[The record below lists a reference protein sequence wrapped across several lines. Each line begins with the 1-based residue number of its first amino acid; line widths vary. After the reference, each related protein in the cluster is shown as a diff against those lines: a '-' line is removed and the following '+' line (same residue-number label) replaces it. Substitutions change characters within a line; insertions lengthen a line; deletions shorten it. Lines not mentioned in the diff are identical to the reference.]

1 MKCRA
6 GNSLPEELAM
16 KKLRFGAVL
25 LLLCGMSLAS
35 TASFTQPRVAIFL
48 SKTSYHHAWETSQLA
63 GHGWVGIATLAGIP
77 YDTLFVEEMPGDEE
91 LSKYSTLVFAQ
102 ATLVDDAAYSPMVLR
117 LRVYLAGNHSVI
129 LDGPLATKDESEKE
143 RDHRAL
149 DDLLGLEYKGLLG
162 GAEYRIRVTSND
174 HYVTRGFEVS
184 QFLTPVLASA
194 TNVLQPRSGGAVLL
208 VSTDGQ
214 HSFPYLSCAI
224 RGSSRLVLVSDF
236 GTSAGAGT
244 FFRNDPPQVSY
255 ANELWNA
262 MIRAVQWATY
272 GDADVPFPAPQVSNA
287 NLTAVVRFDGDN
299 SGDLNYQ
306 LKTLKFLTGVAED
319 TGVVPLYTWVS
330 SFVKKAGWDNLAP
343 LGKHLEDLGGEI
355 GTHSKFH
362 EIDRKM
368 TPDRWREELDG
379 SVEEIEQNMRAQGY
393 AIRKIQS
400 MINPGDTIP
409 MEDYGEVAGRF
420 SFYMTHG
427 LEQSVPLGFG
437 NMTWFTG
444 ANKDFVLLEN
454 SPHPDYQWFY
464 DPTWSYTT
472 AQITAN
478 EEAIFDHMFHNVGRG
493 VIFNEMWHDYSIS
506 SAPVNEGKDKRITNE
521 NNFPFYEAMKTKFA
535 TLPIY
540 CPEPQELA
548 QKLRAMAQWNYSW
561 KASDD
566 TIEMTLDL
574 SSLRRNDTAESL
586 GGMGI
591 HVENTRKFIQS
602 VQIDGRVHPAFDDR
616 LLILPNLSPGR
627 KHSITIK
634 LGAQPT
640 TAPHLTY
647 VSKRM
652 TEAARTPAG
661 LLFNVKAKSK
671 ARFAVAV
678 AEPAVVLNAD
688 WQEWDDNN
696 GHIKGFVRSDRRI
709 ELVKVST
716 SGFHLTRVNLPI
728 LAVKEDSGTLA
739 LRLAA
744 PGPEPPQVSLRSGQ
758 RLRRATLGGRDL
770 KIRNIDRTYELEFPP
785 FTKESELILYFR
797 ETNR

>member
-1 MKCRA
+1 MT
-6 GNSLPEELAM
+6 
-16 KKLRFGAVL
+16 F
-25 LLLCGMSLAS
+25 AS
-35 TASFTQPRVAIFL
+35 TASFTQPRLAIFL

-77 YDTLFVEEMPGDEE
+77 YDTLFVEEMPGDQE

-102 ATLVDDAAYSPMVLR
+102 TTLVDDATYSQIVLR
-117 LRVYLAGNHSVI
+117 LRAYLARNHSVM
-129 LDGPLATKDESEKE
+129 LDGPLATKDENEKE
-143 RDHRAL
+143 RDHHAL

-162 GAEYRIRVTSND
+162 GTEYRIRVTSND
-174 HYVTRGFEVS
+174 HYVTRELEVS
-184 QFLTPVLASA
+184 QFVTPVLASA
-194 TNVLQPRSGGAVLL
+194 TNVLQPRSGGSVLL
-208 VSTDGQ
+208 VSTDGE
-214 HSFPYLSCAI
+214 HSFPYLSCATL
-224 RGSSRLVLVSDF
+224 GSSRVVLVSDF

-244 FFRNDPPQVSY
+244 FFRNDPPQVAY

-262 MIRAVQWATY
+262 LIRAVQWATY
-272 GDADVPFPAPQVSNA
+272 GDVDVPFPAPQLSNA

-306 LKTLKFLTGVAED
+306 LKTLNFLTGVAQD

-330 SFVKKAGWDNLAP
+330 SFVKKAGWDKLAP
-343 LGKHLEDLGGEI
+343 LGKGLENLGGEI

-379 SVEEIEQNMRAQGY
+379 SIAEIEENMRAQGVP
-393 AIRKIQS
+393 IRKIQS

-409 MEDYGEVAGRF
+409 MEDYREVAARF

-427 LEQSVPLGFG
+427 LEQSVPLAFG

-444 ANKDFVLLEN
+444 ANKDFVVLEN

-506 SAPVNEGKDKRITNE
+506 SAPVHEGKDKRITNQ
-521 NNFPFYEAMKTKFA
+521 NNFPFYEAMKTKFG

-561 KASDD
+561 KASDNS
-566 TIEMTLDL
+566 IEMTLDL
-574 SSLRRNDTAESL
+574 SSLRLNDTAESL

-591 HVENTRKFIQS
+591 RVENTRQFIHS
-602 VQIDGRVHPAFDDR
+602 VLIDGRVHPAFDDH
-616 LLILPNLSPGR
+616 LLILPNLTPGK

-647 VSKRM
+647 LSKQM
-652 TEAARTPAG
+652 TEAAPTPTG
-661 LLFNVKAKSK
+661 LAFYVKAKSK
-671 ARFAVAV
+671 ARFSIAVAQ
-678 AEPAVVLNAD
+678 PAIVLNAD
-688 WQEWDDNN
+688 WQEWDDSN

-709 ELVKVST
+709 ELVQVQT
-716 SGFHLTRVNLPI
+716 SGFHLTRASAPI
-728 LAVKEDSGTLA
+728 LAVKENPETTA

-744 PGPEPPQVSLRSGQ
+744 PSPEPALIGLRSDQ
-758 RLRRATLGGRDL
+758 QLRRATLAGQDL
-770 KIRNIDRTYELEFPP
+770 KITNIGRTYEVELPP
-785 FTKESELILYFR
+785 YTKESDLILYFLA
-797 ETNR
+797 TNH

>member
-1 MKCRA
+1 MKI
-6 GNSLPEELAM
+6 
-16 KKLRFGAVL
+16 LRFVAVL
-25 LLLCGMSLAS
+25 LFLCGMTFAS
-35 TASFTQPRVAIFL
+35 TASFTQPRLAIFL

-77 YDTLFVEEMPGDEE
+77 YDTLFVEEMPGDQE

-102 ATLVDDAAYSPMVLR
+102 TTLVDDATYSQIVLR
-117 LRVYLAGNHSVI
+117 LRAYLARNHSVM
-129 LDGPLATKDESEKE
+129 LDGPLATKDENEKE
-143 RDHRAL
+143 RDHHAL

-162 GAEYRIRVTSND
+162 GTEYRIRVTSND
-174 HYVTRGFEVS
+174 HYVTRELEVS
-184 QFLTPVLASA
+184 QFVTPVLASA
-194 TNVLQPRSGGAVLL
+194 TNVLQPRSGGSVLL
-208 VSTDGQ
+208 VSTDGE
-214 HSFPYLSCAI
+214 HSFPYLSCATLE
-224 RGSSRLVLVSDF
+224 SSRVVLVSDF

-244 FFRNDPPQVSY
+244 FFRNDPPQVAY

-262 MIRAVQWATY
+262 LIRAVQWATY
-272 GDADVPFPAPQVSNA
+272 GDVDVPFPAPQLSNA

-306 LKTLKFLTGVAED
+306 LKTLNFLTGVAQD

-330 SFVKKAGWDNLAP
+330 SFVKKAGWDKLAP
-343 LGKHLEDLGGEI
+343 LGKGLENLGGEI

-379 SVEEIEQNMRAQGY
+379 SIAEIEENMRAQGVP
-393 AIRKIQS
+393 IRKIQS

-409 MEDYGEVAGRF
+409 MEDYGEVAARF

-427 LEQSVPLGFG
+427 LEQSVPLAFG

-444 ANKDFVLLEN
+444 ANKDFVVLEN

-506 SAPVNEGKDKRITNE
+506 SAPVHEGKDKRITNQ
-521 NNFPFYEAMKTKFA
+521 NNFPFYEAMKTKFG

-561 KASDD
+561 KASDNS
-566 TIEMTLDL
+566 IEMTLDL
-574 SSLRRNDTAESL
+574 SSLRLNDTAESL

-591 HVENTRKFIQS
+591 RVENTRQFIHS
-602 VQIDGRVHPAFDDR
+602 VLIDGRVHPAFDDH
-616 LLILPNLSPGR
+616 LLILPNLTPGK

-647 VSKRM
+647 LSKQM
-652 TEAARTPAG
+652 TEAAPTPTG
-661 LLFNVKAKSK
+661 LAFNVKAKSK
-671 ARFAVAV
+671 ARFSIAVAQ
-678 AEPAVVLNAD
+678 PAIVLNAD
-688 WQEWDDNN
+688 WQEWDDSN

-709 ELVKVST
+709 ELVQVQT
-716 SGFHLTRVNLPI
+716 SGFHLTRASAPI
-728 LAVKEDSGTLA
+728 LAVKENPGTTA

-744 PGPEPPQVSLRSGQ
+744 PSPEPALIGLRSDQ
-758 RLRRATLGGRDL
+758 QLRRATLAGQDL
-770 KIRNIDRTYELEFPP
+770 KITNIGRTYEVELPP
-785 FTKESELILYFR
+785 YTKESDLILYFPA
-797 ETNR
+797 TNH

>member
-1 MKCRA
+1 MKI
-6 GNSLPEELAM
+6 
-16 KKLRFGAVL
+16 LRFVAVL
-25 LLLCGMSLAS
+25 LFLCGMTFAS
-35 TASFTQPRVAIFL
+35 TASFTQPRLAIFL

-77 YDTLFVEEMPGDEE
+77 YDTLFVEEMPGDQE

-102 ATLVDDAAYSPMVLR
+102 TTLVDDATYSQIVLR
-117 LRVYLAGNHSVI
+117 LRAYLARNHSVM
-129 LDGPLATKDESEKE
+129 LDGPLATKDENEKE
-143 RDHRAL
+143 RDHHAL

-162 GAEYRIRVTSND
+162 GTEYRIRVTSND
-174 HYVTRGFEVS
+174 HYVTRELEVS
-184 QFLTPVLASA
+184 QFVTPVLASA
-194 TNVLQPRSGGAVLL
+194 TNVLQPRSGGSVLL
-208 VSTDGQ
+208 VSTDGE
-214 HSFPYLSCAI
+214 HSFPYLSCATL
-224 RGSSRLVLVSDF
+224 GSSRVVLVSDF

-244 FFRNDPPQVSY
+244 FFRNDPPQVAY

-262 MIRAVQWATY
+262 LIRAVQWATY
-272 GDADVPFPAPQVSNA
+272 GDVDVPFPAPQLSNA

-306 LKTLKFLTGVAED
+306 LKTLNFLTGVAQD

-330 SFVKKAGWDNLAP
+330 SFVKKAGWDKLAP
-343 LGKHLEDLGGEI
+343 LGKGLENLGGEI

-379 SVEEIEQNMRAQGY
+379 SIAEIEENMRAQGVP
-393 AIRKIQS
+393 IRKIQS

-409 MEDYGEVAGRF
+409 MEDYGEVAARF

-427 LEQSVPLGFG
+427 LEQSVPLAFG

-444 ANKDFVLLEN
+444 ANQDFVVLEN

-493 VIFNEMWHDYSIS
+493 VIFNEMWHDYSIA
-506 SAPVNEGKDKRITNE
+506 SAPVHEGKDKRITNQ
-521 NNFPFYEAMKTKFA
+521 NNFPFYEAMKTKFG

-561 KASDD
+561 KASDNS
-566 TIEMTLDL
+566 IEMTLDL
-574 SSLRRNDTAESL
+574 SSLRLNDTAESL

-591 HVENTRKFIQS
+591 RVENTRQFIHS
-602 VQIDGRVHPAFDDR
+602 VLIDGRVHPAFDDH
-616 LLILPNLSPGR
+616 LLILPNLTPGK

-647 VSKRM
+647 LSKQM
-652 TEAARTPAG
+652 TEAAPTPTG
-661 LLFNVKAKSK
+661 LAFNVKAKSK
-671 ARFAVAV
+671 ARFSIAVAQ
-678 AEPAVVLNAD
+678 PAIVLNAD
-688 WQEWDDNN
+688 WQEWDDSN

-709 ELVKVST
+709 ELVQVQT
-716 SGFHLTRVNLPI
+716 SGFHLTRASAPI
-728 LAVKEDSGTLA
+728 LAVKENPGTTA

-744 PGPEPPQVSLRSGQ
+744 PSPEPALIGLRSDQ
-758 RLRRATLGGRDL
+758 QLRRATLAGQDL
-770 KIRNIDRTYELEFPP
+770 KITNIGRTYEVELPP
-785 FTKESELILYFR
+785 YTKESDLILYFPA
-797 ETNR
+797 TNH

>member
-1 MKCRA
+1 MKI
-6 GNSLPEELAM
+6 
-16 KKLRFGAVL
+16 LRFVAVL
-25 LLLCGMSLAS
+25 LFLCGMTFAS
-35 TASFTQPRVAIFL
+35 TASFTQPRLAIFL

-77 YDTLFVEEMPGDEE
+77 YDTLFVEEMPGDQE

-102 ATLVDDAAYSPMVLR
+102 TTLVDDATYSQIVLR
-117 LRVYLAGNHSVI
+117 LRAYLARNHSVM
-129 LDGPLATKDESEKE
+129 LDGPLATKDENEKE
-143 RDHRAL
+143 RDHHAL

-162 GAEYRIRVTSND
+162 GTEYRIRVTSND
-174 HYVTRGFEVS
+174 HYVTRELEVS
-184 QFLTPVLASA
+184 QFVTPVLASA
-194 TNVLQPRSGGAVLL
+194 TNVLQPRSGGSVLL
-208 VSTDGQ
+208 VSTDGE
-214 HSFPYLSCAI
+214 HSFPYLSCATLE
-224 RGSSRLVLVSDF
+224 SSRVVLVSDF

-244 FFRNDPPQVSY
+244 FFRNDPPQVAY

-262 MIRAVQWATY
+262 LIRAVQWATY
-272 GDADVPFPAPQVSNA
+272 GDVDVPFPAPQLSNA

-306 LKTLKFLTGVAED
+306 LKTLNFLTGVAQD

-330 SFVKKAGWDNLAP
+330 SFVKKAGWDKLAP
-343 LGKHLEDLGGEI
+343 LGKGLENLGGEI

-379 SVEEIEQNMRAQGY
+379 SIAEIEENMRAQGVP
-393 AIRKIQS
+393 IRKIQS

-409 MEDYGEVAGRF
+409 MEDYGEVAARF

-427 LEQSVPLGFG
+427 LEQSVPLAFG

-444 ANKDFVLLEN
+444 ANKDFVVLEN

-493 VIFNEMWHDYSIS
+493 VIFNEMWHDYSIA
-506 SAPVNEGKDKRITNE
+506 SAPVHEGKDKRITNQ
-521 NNFPFYEAMKTKFA
+521 NNFPFYEAMKTKFG

-561 KASDD
+561 KASDNS
-566 TIEMTLDL
+566 IEMTLDL
-574 SSLRRNDTAESL
+574 SSLRLNDTAESL

-591 HVENTRKFIQS
+591 RVENTRQFIHS
-602 VQIDGRVHPAFDDR
+602 VLIDGRVHPAFDDH
-616 LLILPNLSPGR
+616 LLILPNLTPGK

-647 VSKRM
+647 LSKQM
-652 TEAARTPAG
+652 TEAAPTPTG
-661 LLFNVKAKSK
+661 LAFNVKAKSK
-671 ARFAVAV
+671 ARFSIAVAQ
-678 AEPAVVLNAD
+678 PAIVLNAD
-688 WQEWDDNN
+688 WQEWDDSN

-709 ELVKVST
+709 ELVQVQT
-716 SGFHLTRVNLPI
+716 SGFHLTRASAPI
-728 LAVKEDSGTLA
+728 LAVKENPGTTA

-744 PGPEPPQVSLRSGQ
+744 PSPEPALIGLRSDQ
-758 RLRRATLGGRDL
+758 QLRRATLAGQDL
-770 KIRNIDRTYELEFPP
+770 KITNIGRTYEVELPP
-785 FTKESELILYFR
+785 YTKESDLILYFLA
-797 ETNR
+797 TNH

>member
-1 MKCRA
+1 MKI
-6 GNSLPEELAM
+6 
-16 KKLRFGAVL
+16 LRFVAVL
-25 LLLCGMSLAS
+25 LFLCGMTFAS
-35 TASFTQPRVAIFL
+35 TASFTQPRLAIFL

-77 YDTLFVEEMPGDEE
+77 YDTLFVEEMPGDQE

-102 ATLVDDAAYSPMVLR
+102 TTLVDDATYSQIVLR
-117 LRVYLAGNHSVI
+117 LRAYLARNQSVM
-129 LDGPLATKDESEKE
+129 LDGPLATKDENEKE
-143 RDHRAL
+143 RDHHAL

-162 GAEYRIRVTSND
+162 GTEYRIRVTSND
-174 HYVTRGFEVS
+174 HYVTRELEVS
-184 QFLTPVLASA
+184 QFVTPVLASA
-194 TNVLQPRSGGAVLL
+194 TNVLQPRSRGTVLL
-208 VSTDGQ
+208 VSTDGE
-214 HSFPYLSCAI
+214 HSFPYLSCATL
-224 RGSSRLVLVSDF
+224 GSSRVVLVSDF

-244 FFRNDPPQVSY
+244 LFRNDPPQVAY

-262 MIRAVQWATY
+262 LIRAAQWATY
-272 GDADVPFPAPQVSNA
+272 GDVDVPFPAPQLSNA

-306 LKTLKFLTGVAED
+306 LKTLNFLTGVAQD

-330 SFVKKAGWDNLAP
+330 SFVKKAGWDKLAP
-343 LGKHLEDLGGEI
+343 LGKGLEDLGGEI

-379 SVEEIEQNMRAQGY
+379 SIAEIEENMRAQGVP
-393 AIRKIQS
+393 IRKIQS

-409 MEDYGEVAGRF
+409 MEDYGEVAARF

-427 LEQSVPLGFG
+427 LEQSVPLAFG

-444 ANKDFVLLEN
+444 ANKDFVVLEN

-506 SAPVNEGKDKRITNE
+506 SAPVHEGKDKRITNQ
-521 NNFPFYEAMKTKFA
+521 NNFPFYEAMKTKFG

-561 KASDD
+561 KASDNS
-566 TIEMTLDL
+566 IEMTLDL

-591 HVENTRKFIQS
+591 RVENTRQFIHS
-602 VQIDGRVHPAFDDR
+602 VLIDGRAHPAFDDH
-616 LLILPNLSPGR
+616 LLILPNLTPGK

-647 VSKRM
+647 LSKQM
-652 TEAARTPAG
+652 TEAAPTPTG
-661 LLFNVKAKSK
+661 LAFNVKAKSK
-671 ARFAVAV
+671 ARFSIAVAQ
-678 AEPAVVLNAD
+678 PAIVLNAD
-688 WQEWDDNN
+688 WQEWDDSN

-709 ELVKVST
+709 ELVQVQT
-716 SGFHLTRVNLPI
+716 SGFHLTRASAPI
-728 LAVKEDSGTLA
+728 LAVKENPGTTA

-744 PGPEPPQVSLRSGQ
+744 PSPEPALIGLRSDQ
-758 RLRRATLGGRDL
+758 QLRRATLAGQDL
-770 KIRNIDRTYELEFPP
+770 KIKNIGRTYEVELPP
-785 FTKESELILYFR
+785 YTKESDLILYFLA
-797 ETNR
+797 TNH

>member
-1 MKCRA
+1 
-6 GNSLPEELAM
+6 M

-25 LLLCGMSLAS
+25 LLLCGVAFA
-35 TASFTQPRVAIFL
+35 TPPSFRQPRVAIFL

-63 GHGWVGIATLAGIP
+63 GHGWVGISTLAGIP
-77 YDTLFVEEMPGDEE
+77 YDTLFVEEMPGDQE

-102 ATLVDDAAYSPMVLR
+102 ATLVDDATYSQIVLR
-117 LRVYLAGNHSVI
+117 LRAYLADNHSVI
-129 LDGPLATKDESEKE
+129 LDGPLASKDENEKE
-143 RDHRAL
+143 RDHHAL

-162 GAEYRIRVTSND
+162 GTEYRIRVTSND

-208 VSTDGQ
+208 VSTNGQ
-214 HSFPYLSCAI
+214 QSLPYLSCVT
-224 RGSSRLVLVSDF
+224 RGSSRVILVSDF

-244 FFRNDPPQVSY
+244 FFRNDPPQVIY
-255 ANELWNA
+255 ANQLWNA
-262 MIRAVQWATY
+262 MIRAVHWATY
-272 GDADVPFPAPQVSNA
+272 GDVDVPFPAPQISNA

-306 LKTLKFLTGVAED
+306 LKTLNFLTDVAQD

-330 SFVKKAGWDNLAP
+330 SFVKKAGWDKLAP
-343 LGKHLEDLGGEI
+343 PGKRLEDLGGEI

-379 SVEEIEQNMRAQGY
+379 SVEEIEQNMRAQGFP
-393 AIRKIQS
+393 IRKIQS

-444 ANKDFVLLEN
+444 ANKEFVLLEN

-478 EEAIFDHMFHNVGRG
+478 EEAIFDYMFHSVGRG

-535 TLPIY
+535 TFPIY

-566 TIEMTLDL
+566 AIEMTLDL

-586 GGMGI
+586 GGMGVR
-591 HVENTRKFIQS
+591 VENTRKFIQS
-602 VQIDGRVHPAFDDR
+602 VLIDGRVHPAFDDR
-616 LLILPNLSPGR
+616 LVILPNLAPGK

-634 LGAQPT
+634 LGAEPT
-640 TAPHLTY
+640 RATHLTY
-647 VSKRM
+647 VSKLVS
-652 TEAARTPAG
+652 EVTPTAAG
-661 LLFNVKAKSK
+661 LAFTIKAKSK

-678 AEPAVVLNAD
+678 PEPAIALNTD
-688 WQEWDDNN
+688 WQEWDGSD
-696 GHIKGFVRSDRRI
+696 GHIKGFVHSDRRI
-709 ELVKVST
+709 ELAKVSIP
-716 SGFHLTRVNLPI
+716 GLYLLRANLPI
-728 LAVKEDSGTLA
+728 LAVNEKPGTLA
-739 LRLAA
+739 FRLAA
-744 PGPEPPQVSLRSGQ
+744 PPSLEAPQVSLRSDRQ
-758 RLRRATLGGRDL
+758 LRRATLGDQDL
-770 KIRNIDRTYELEFPP
+770 KITNIGRTYELEIPA
-785 FTKESELILYFR
+785 FTKESELDLYFV
-797 ETNR
+797 ETHR

>member
-1 MKCRA
+1 MKI
-6 GNSLPEELAM
+6 
-16 KKLRFGAVL
+16 LRFVAVL
-25 LLLCGMSLAS
+25 LFLCGMTFAS
-35 TASFTQPRVAIFL
+35 TASFTQPRLAIFL

-77 YDTLFVEEMPGDEE
+77 YDTLFVEEMPGDQE

-102 ATLVDDAAYSPMVLR
+102 TTLVDDATYSQIVLR
-117 LRVYLAGNHSVI
+117 LRAYLARNHSVM
-129 LDGPLATKDESEKE
+129 LDGPLATKDENEKE
-143 RDHRAL
+143 RDHHAL

-162 GAEYRIRVTSND
+162 GTEYRIRVTSND
-174 HYVTRGFEVS
+174 HYVTRELEVS
-184 QFLTPVLASA
+184 QFVTPVLASA
-194 TNVLQPRSGGAVLL
+194 TNVLQPRSGGSVLL
-208 VSTDGQ
+208 VSTDGE
-214 HSFPYLSCAI
+214 HSFPYLSCATL
-224 RGSSRLVLVSDF
+224 GSSRVVLVSDF

-244 FFRNDPPQVSY
+244 FFRNDPPQVAY

-262 MIRAVQWATY
+262 LIRAVQWATY
-272 GDADVPFPAPQVSNA
+272 GDVDVPFPAPQLSNA

-306 LKTLKFLTGVAED
+306 LKTLNFLTGVAQD

-330 SFVKKAGWDNLAP
+330 SFVKKAGWDKLAP
-343 LGKHLEDLGGEI
+343 LGKGLENLGGEI

-379 SVEEIEQNMRAQGY
+379 SIAEIEENMRAQGVP
-393 AIRKIQS
+393 IRKIQS

-409 MEDYGEVAGRF
+409 MEDYREVAARF

-427 LEQSVPLGFG
+427 LEQSVPLAFG

-444 ANKDFVLLEN
+444 ANKDFVVLEN

-506 SAPVNEGKDKRITNE
+506 SAPVHEGKDKRITNQ
-521 NNFPFYEAMKTKFA
+521 NNFPFYEAMKTKFG

-561 KASDD
+561 KASDNS
-566 TIEMTLDL
+566 IEMTLDL

-591 HVENTRKFIQS
+591 RVENTRQFIHS
-602 VQIDGRVHPAFDDR
+602 VLIDGRVHPAFDDH
-616 LLILPNLSPGR
+616 LLILPNLTPGK

-647 VSKRM
+647 LSKQM
-652 TEAARTPAG
+652 TEAAPTPTG
-661 LLFNVKAKSK
+661 LAFNVKAKSK
-671 ARFAVAV
+671 ARFSIAVAQ
-678 AEPAVVLNAD
+678 PAIVLNAD
-688 WQEWDDNN
+688 WQEWDDSN

-709 ELVKVST
+709 ELVQVQT
-716 SGFHLTRVNLPI
+716 SGFHLTRASAPI
-728 LAVKEDSGTLA
+728 LAVKENPGTTA

-744 PGPEPPQVSLRSGQ
+744 PSPEPALIGLRSDQ
-758 RLRRATLGGRDL
+758 QLRRATLAGQDL
-770 KIRNIDRTYELEFPP
+770 KITNIGRTYEVELPP
-785 FTKESELILYFR
+785 YTKESDLILNFLA
-797 ETNR
+797 TNY

>member
-1 MKCRA
+1 MT
-6 GNSLPEELAM
+6 
-16 KKLRFGAVL
+16 F
-25 LLLCGMSLAS
+25 AS
-35 TASFTQPRVAIFL
+35 TASFTQPRLAIFL

-77 YDTLFVEEMPGDEE
+77 YDTLFVEEMPGDQE

-102 ATLVDDAAYSPMVLR
+102 TTLVDDATYSQIVLR
-117 LRVYLAGNHSVI
+117 LRAYLARNHSVM
-129 LDGPLATKDESEKE
+129 LDGPLATKDENEKE
-143 RDHRAL
+143 RDHHAL

-162 GAEYRIRVTSND
+162 GTEYRIRVTSND
-174 HYVTRGFEVS
+174 HYVTRELEVS
-184 QFLTPVLASA
+184 QFVTPVLASA
-194 TNVLQPRSGGAVLL
+194 TNVLQPRSGGSVLL
-208 VSTDGQ
+208 VSTDGE
-214 HSFPYLSCAI
+214 HSFPYLSCATLE
-224 RGSSRLVLVSDF
+224 SSRVVLVSDF

-244 FFRNDPPQVSY
+244 FFRNDPPQVAY

-262 MIRAVQWATY
+262 LIRAVQWATY
-272 GDADVPFPAPQVSNA
+272 GDVDVPFPAPQLSNA

-306 LKTLKFLTGVAED
+306 LKTLNFLTGVAQD

-330 SFVKKAGWDNLAP
+330 SFVKKAGWDKLAP
-343 LGKHLEDLGGEI
+343 LGKGLENLGGEI

-379 SVEEIEQNMRAQGY
+379 SIAEIEENMRAQGVP
-393 AIRKIQS
+393 IRKIQS

-409 MEDYGEVAGRF
+409 MEDYREVAARF

-427 LEQSVPLGFG
+427 LEQSVPLAFG

-444 ANKDFVLLEN
+444 ANKDFVVLEN

-506 SAPVNEGKDKRITNE
+506 SAPVHEGKDKRITNQ
-521 NNFPFYEAMKTKFA
+521 NNFPFYEAMKTKFG

-561 KASDD
+561 KASDNS
-566 TIEMTLDL
+566 IEMTLDL
-574 SSLRRNDTAESL
+574 SSLRLNDTAESL

-591 HVENTRKFIQS
+591 RVENTRQFIHS
-602 VQIDGRVHPAFDDR
+602 VLIDGRVHPAFDDH
-616 LLILPNLSPGR
+616 LLILPNLTPGK

-647 VSKRM
+647 LSKQM
-652 TEAARTPAG
+652 TEAAPTPTG
-661 LLFNVKAKSK
+661 LAFYVKAKSK
-671 ARFAVAV
+671 ARFSIAVAQ
-678 AEPAVVLNAD
+678 PAIVLNAD
-688 WQEWDDNN
+688 WQEWDDSN

-709 ELVKVST
+709 ELVQVQT
-716 SGFHLTRVNLPI
+716 SGFHLTRASAPI
-728 LAVKEDSGTLA
+728 LAVKENPETTA

-744 PGPEPPQVSLRSGQ
+744 PSPEPALIGLRSDQ
-758 RLRRATLGGRDL
+758 QLRRATLAGQDL
-770 KIRNIDRTYELEFPP
+770 KITNIGRTYEVELPP
-785 FTKESELILYFR
+785 YTKESDLILYFLA
-797 ETNR
+797 TNH

>member
-1 MKCRA
+1 MKI
-6 GNSLPEELAM
+6 
-16 KKLRFGAVL
+16 LRFVAVL
-25 LLLCGMSLAS
+25 LFLCGMTFAS
-35 TASFTQPRVAIFL
+35 TASFTQPRLAIFL

-77 YDTLFVEEMPGDEE
+77 YDTLFVEEMPGDQE

-102 ATLVDDAAYSPMVLR
+102 TTLVDDATYSQIVLR
-117 LRVYLAGNHSVI
+117 LRAYLARNHSVM
-129 LDGPLATKDESEKE
+129 LDGPLATKDENEKE
-143 RDHRAL
+143 RDHHAL

-162 GAEYRIRVTSND
+162 GTEYRIRVTSND
-174 HYVTRGFEVS
+174 HYVTRELEVS
-184 QFLTPVLASA
+184 QFVTPVLASA
-194 TNVLQPRSGGAVLL
+194 TNVLQPRSGGSVLL
-208 VSTDGQ
+208 VSTDGE
-214 HSFPYLSCAI
+214 HSFPYLSCATL
-224 RGSSRLVLVSDF
+224 GSSRVVLVSDF

-244 FFRNDPPQVSY
+244 FFRNDPPQVAY

-262 MIRAVQWATY
+262 LIRAVQWATY
-272 GDADVPFPAPQVSNA
+272 GDVDVPFPAPQLSNA

-306 LKTLKFLTGVAED
+306 LKTLNFLTGVAQD

-330 SFVKKAGWDNLAP
+330 SFVKKAGWDKLAP
-343 LGKHLEDLGGEI
+343 LGKGLENLGGEI

-379 SVEEIEQNMRAQGY
+379 SIAEIEENMRAQGVP
-393 AIRKIQS
+393 IRKIQS

-409 MEDYGEVAGRF
+409 MEDYREVAARF

-427 LEQSVPLGFG
+427 LEQSVPLAFG

-444 ANKDFVLLEN
+444 ANKDFVVLEN

-506 SAPVNEGKDKRITNE
+506 SAPVHEGKDKRITNQ
-521 NNFPFYEAMKTKFA
+521 NNFPFYEAMKTKFG

-561 KASDD
+561 KASDNS
-566 TIEMTLDL
+566 IEMTLDL
-574 SSLRRNDTAESL
+574 SSLRLNDTAESL

-591 HVENTRKFIQS
+591 RVENTRQFIHS
-602 VQIDGRVHPAFDDR
+602 VLIDGRVHPAFDDH
-616 LLILPNLSPGR
+616 LLILPNLTPGK

-647 VSKRM
+647 LSKQM
-652 TEAARTPAG
+652 TEAAPTPTG
-661 LLFNVKAKSK
+661 LAFNVKAKSK
-671 ARFAVAV
+671 ARFSIAVAQ
-678 AEPAVVLNAD
+678 PAIVLNAD
-688 WQEWDDNN
+688 WQEWDDSN

-709 ELVKVST
+709 ELVQVQT
-716 SGFHLTRVNLPI
+716 SGFHLTRASAPI
-728 LAVKEDSGTLA
+728 LAVKENPETTA

-744 PGPEPPQVSLRSGQ
+744 PSPEPALIGLRSDQ
-758 RLRRATLGGRDL
+758 QLRRATLAGQDL
-770 KIRNIDRTYELEFPP
+770 KITNIGRTYEVELPP
-785 FTKESELILYFR
+785 YTKESDLILYFLA
-797 ETNR
+797 TNH

>member
-1 MKCRA
+1 MA
-6 GNSLPEELAM
+6 
-16 KKLRFGAVL
+16 F
-25 LLLCGMSLAS
+25 AS
-35 TASFTQPRVAIFL
+35 TASFTQPRLAIFL
-48 SKTSYHHAWETSQLA
+48 SKTSYHHDWETSQLA

-77 YDTLFVEEMPGDEE
+77 YDTLFLEEMPGDRE
-91 LSKYSTLVFAQ
+91 LSRYSTLVFAQ
-102 ATLVDDAAYSPMVLR
+102 ATLVDDTTYSQILLR
-117 LRVYLAGNHSVI
+117 LRAYLAGNHSVV
-129 LDGPLATKDESEKE
+129 LDGPLATKDQNEKE
-143 RDHRAL
+143 RDHHAL
-149 DDLLGLEYKGLLG
+149 DDLLGLEYKGLVG
-162 GAEYRIRVTSND
+162 GTEYRIRVASNE

-194 TNVLQPRSGGAVLL
+194 TNVLQPKASGTVLL

-214 HSFPYLSCAI
+214 HSSSYLSCATL
-224 RGSSRLVLVSDF
+224 GSTRVVLVSDF

-244 FFRNDPPQVSY
+244 FFRNDPPQVAY
-255 ANELWNA
+255 ANQLWNA

-272 GDADVPFPAPQVSNA
+272 GDVDVPFPAPQLSNA

-306 LKTLKFLTGVAED
+306 LKTLNFLTGVAQD

-330 SFVKKAGWDNLAP
+330 SFVKKAGWDKLAP
-343 LGKHLEDLGGEI
+343 LGKRLEDLGGEI
-355 GTHSKFH
+355 GTHSKLH

-368 TPDRWREELDG
+368 TPDRWREELVG

-393 AIRKIQS
+393 PIRKIQS

-444 ANKDFVLLEN
+444 QNKDFVVLEN

-478 EEAIFDHMFHNVGRG
+478 EESIFDHMFHDVGRG

-506 SAPVNEGKDKRITNE
+506 SAPVHEGKDKRITNE
-521 NNFPFYEAMKTKFA
+521 NNFPFYEAMKTKWG

-566 TIEMTLDL
+566 VLEITLDL

-591 HVENTRKFIQS
+591 RVENTRKFIQS
-602 VQIDGRVHPAFDDR
+602 VLIDGRAHPAFDGR
-616 LLILPNLSPGR
+616 LLILPNLTPGK
-627 KHSITIK
+627 KHTITIK

-647 VSKRM
+647 VSKLM
-652 TEAARTPAG
+652 TEAMATPTG
-661 LLFNVKAKSK
+661 LAFNVKAKSK
-671 ARFAVAV
+671 ARFALA
-678 AEPAVVLNAD
+678 AAGPAIALNTD

-696 GHIKGFVRSDRRI
+696 AHIKGFVRSDRNV
-709 ELVKVST
+709 EVVKVST
-716 SGFHLTRVNLPI
+716 AGFHLTRANLPI
-728 LAVKEDSGTLA
+728 LAVNEKPDTLA

-744 PGPEPPQVSLRSGQ
+744 PAQEAPQVSVRSD
-758 RLRRATLGGRDL
+758 RKLRRATLDAQDL
-770 KIRNIDRTYELEFPP
+770 KIRTIGRTYDLELPL
-785 FTKESELILYFR
+785 FTKKSELILYFM

>member
-1 MKCRA
+1 MKI
-6 GNSLPEELAM
+6 
-16 KKLRFGAVL
+16 LRFVAVL
-25 LLLCGMSLAS
+25 LFLCGMTFAS
-35 TASFTQPRVAIFL
+35 TASFTQPRLAIFL

-77 YDTLFVEEMPGDEE
+77 YDTLFVEEMPGDQE

-102 ATLVDDAAYSPMVLR
+102 TTLVDDATYSQIVLR
-117 LRVYLAGNHSVI
+117 LRANLARNAGVI
-129 LDGPLATKDESEKE
+129 LDGPLATKDENEKE
-143 RDHRAL
+143 RDHHAL

-162 GAEYRIRVTSND
+162 GTEYRIRVTSND
-174 HYVTRGFEVS
+174 HYVTRGLEVS
-184 QFLTPVLASA
+184 QFVTPVLASA
-194 TNVLQPRSGGAVLL
+194 TNILQPRSRGTVLL
-208 VSTDGQ
+208 VSTDGE
-214 HSFPYLSCAI
+214 HSFPYLSCATL
-224 RGSSRLVLVSDF
+224 GSSRVVLVSDF

-244 FFRNDPPQVSY
+244 FFRNDPPQVTY

-262 MIRAVQWATY
+262 LIRAVQWATY
-272 GDADVPFPAPQVSNA
+272 GDVDVPFPAPQLSNA

-306 LKTLKFLTGVAED
+306 LKTLNFLTGVAQD

-330 SFVKKAGWDNLAP
+330 SFVKKAGWDKVAP
-343 LGKHLEDLGGEI
+343 LGKGLENLGGEI

-379 SVEEIEQNMRAQGY
+379 SIAEIEENMRAQGVP
-393 AIRKIQS
+393 IRKIQS

-409 MEDYGEVAGRF
+409 MEDYGEVAARF

-427 LEQSVPLGFG
+427 LEQSVPLAFG

-444 ANKDFVLLEN
+444 ANKDFVVLEN

-506 SAPVNEGKDKRITNE
+506 SAPVHEGKDKRITNQ
-521 NNFPFYEAMKTKFA
+521 NNFPFYEAMKTKFG

-561 KASDD
+561 KASDNS
-566 TIEMTLDL
+566 IEMTLDL

-591 HVENTRKFIQS
+591 RVENTRQFIHS
-602 VQIDGRVHPAFDDR
+602 VLIDGRAHPTFDDH
-616 LLILPNLSPGR
+616 LLILPNLTPGK

-647 VSKRM
+647 LSKQM
-652 TEAARTPAG
+652 TEAAPTPTG
-661 LLFNVKAKSK
+661 LAFNVKAKSK
-671 ARFAVAV
+671 ARFSIAVAQ
-678 AEPAVVLNAD
+678 PAIVLNAD
-688 WQEWDDNN
+688 WQEWDDSN

-709 ELVKVST
+709 ELVQVQT
-716 SGFHLTRVNLPI
+716 SGFHLTRASAPI
-728 LAVKEDSGTLA
+728 LAVKENPGTTA

-744 PGPEPPQVSLRSGQ
+744 PSPEPALIGLRSDQ
-758 RLRRATLGGRDL
+758 QLRRATLAGQDL
-770 KIRNIDRTYELEFPP
+770 KIKNIGRTYEVELPP
-785 FTKESELILYFR
+785 YTKESDLILYFLA
-797 ETNR
+797 TNH

>member
-1 MKCRA
+1 MKI
-6 GNSLPEELAM
+6 
-16 KKLRFGAVL
+16 LRFVAVL
-25 LLLCGMSLAS
+25 LFLCGMTFAS
-35 TASFTQPRVAIFL
+35 TASFTQPRLAIFL

-77 YDTLFVEEMPGDEE
+77 YDTLFVEEMPGDQE

-102 ATLVDDAAYSPMVLR
+102 TTLVDDATYSQIVLR
-117 LRVYLAGNHSVI
+117 LRAYLARNHSVM
-129 LDGPLATKDESEKE
+129 LDGPLATKDENEKE
-143 RDHRAL
+143 RDHHAL

-162 GAEYRIRVTSND
+162 GTEYRIRVTSND
-174 HYVTRGFEVS
+174 HYVTRELEVS
-184 QFLTPVLASA
+184 QFVTPVLASA
-194 TNVLQPRSGGAVLL
+194 TNVLQPRSGGSVLL
-208 VSTDGQ
+208 VSTDGE
-214 HSFPYLSCAI
+214 HSFPYLSCATL
-224 RGSSRLVLVSDF
+224 GSSRVVLVSDF

-244 FFRNDPPQVSY
+244 FFRNDPPQVAY

-262 MIRAVQWATY
+262 LIRAVQWATY
-272 GDADVPFPAPQVSNA
+272 GDVDVPFPAPQLSNA

-306 LKTLKFLTGVAED
+306 LKTLNFLTGVAQD

-330 SFVKKAGWDNLAP
+330 SFVKKAGWDKLAP
-343 LGKHLEDLGGEI
+343 FGKGLENLGGEI

-379 SVEEIEQNMRAQGY
+379 SIAEIEENMRAQGVP
-393 AIRKIQS
+393 IRKIQS

-409 MEDYGEVAGRF
+409 MEDYGEVAARF

-427 LEQSVPLGFG
+427 LEQSVPLAFG

-444 ANKDFVLLEN
+444 ANKDFVVLEN

-506 SAPVNEGKDKRITNE
+506 SAPVHEGKDKRITNQ
-521 NNFPFYEAMKTKFA
+521 NNFPFYEAMKTKFG

-561 KASDD
+561 KASDNS
-566 TIEMTLDL
+566 IEMTLDL
-574 SSLRRNDTAESL
+574 SSLRLNDTAESL

-591 HVENTRKFIQS
+591 RVENTRQFIHS
-602 VQIDGRVHPAFDDR
+602 VLIDGRVHPAFDDH
-616 LLILPNLSPGR
+616 LLILPNLTPGK

-647 VSKRM
+647 LSKQM
-652 TEAARTPAG
+652 TEAAPTPTG
-661 LLFNVKAKSK
+661 LAFNVKAKSK
-671 ARFAVAV
+671 ARFSIAVAQ
-678 AEPAVVLNAD
+678 PAIVLNAD
-688 WQEWDDNN
+688 WQEWDDSN

-709 ELVKVST
+709 ELVQVQT
-716 SGFHLTRVNLPI
+716 SGFHLTRASAPI
-728 LAVKEDSGTLA
+728 LAVKENPGTTA

-744 PGPEPPQVSLRSGQ
+744 PSPEPALIGLRSDQ
-758 RLRRATLGGRDL
+758 QLRRATLAGQDL
-770 KIRNIDRTYELEFPP
+770 KITNIGRTYEVELPP
-785 FTKESELILYFR
+785 YTKESDLILYFLA
-797 ETNR
+797 TNH

>member
-1 MKCRA
+1 MKI
-6 GNSLPEELAM
+6 
-16 KKLRFGAVL
+16 LRFVAVL
-25 LLLCGMSLAS
+25 LFLCGMTFAS
-35 TASFTQPRVAIFL
+35 TASFTQPRLAIFL

-77 YDTLFVEEMPGDEE
+77 YDTLFVEEMPGDQE

-102 ATLVDDAAYSPMVLR
+102 TTLVDDATYSQIVLR
-117 LRVYLAGNHSVI
+117 LRAYLARNHSVM
-129 LDGPLATKDESEKE
+129 LDGPLATKDENEKE
-143 RDHRAL
+143 RDHHAL

-162 GAEYRIRVTSND
+162 GTEYRIRVTSND
-174 HYVTRGFEVS
+174 HYVTRELEVS
-184 QFLTPVLASA
+184 QFVTPVLASA
-194 TNVLQPRSGGAVLL
+194 TNVLQPRSGGSVLL
-208 VSTDGQ
+208 VSTDGE
-214 HSFPYLSCAI
+214 HSFPYLSCATL
-224 RGSSRLVLVSDF
+224 GSSRVVLVSDF

-244 FFRNDPPQVSY
+244 FFRNDPPQVAY

-262 MIRAVQWATY
+262 LIRAVQWATY
-272 GDADVPFPAPQVSNA
+272 GDVDVPFPAPQLSNA

-306 LKTLKFLTGVAED
+306 LKTLNFLTGVAQD

-330 SFVKKAGWDNLAP
+330 SFVKKAGWDKLAP
-343 LGKHLEDLGGEI
+343 LGKGLENLGGEI

-379 SVEEIEQNMRAQGY
+379 SIAEIEENMRAQGVP
-393 AIRKIQS
+393 IRKIQS

-409 MEDYGEVAGRF
+409 MEDYGEVAARF

-427 LEQSVPLGFG
+427 LEQSVPLAFG

-444 ANKDFVLLEN
+444 ANKDFVVLEN

-506 SAPVNEGKDKRITNE
+506 SAPVHEGKDKRITNQ
-521 NNFPFYEAMKTKFA
+521 NNFPFYETMKTKFG

-561 KASDD
+561 KASDNS
-566 TIEMTLDL
+566 IEMTLDL
-574 SSLRRNDTAESL
+574 SSLRLNDTAESL

-591 HVENTRKFIQS
+591 RVENTRQFIHS
-602 VQIDGRVHPAFDDR
+602 VLIDGRVHPAFDDH
-616 LLILPNLSPGR
+616 LLILPNLTPGK

-647 VSKRM
+647 LSKQM
-652 TEAARTPAG
+652 TEAAPTPTG
-661 LLFNVKAKSK
+661 LAFNVKAKSK
-671 ARFAVAV
+671 ARFSIAVAQ
-678 AEPAVVLNAD
+678 PAIVLNAD
-688 WQEWDDNN
+688 WQEWDDSN

-709 ELVKVST
+709 ELVQVQT
-716 SGFHLTRVNLPI
+716 SGFHLTRASAPI
-728 LAVKEDSGTLA
+728 LAVKENPGTTA

-744 PGPEPPQVSLRSGQ
+744 PSPEPALIGLRSDQ
-758 RLRRATLGGRDL
+758 QLRRATLAGQDL
-770 KIRNIDRTYELEFPP
+770 KITNIGRTYEVELPP
-785 FTKESELILYFR
+785 YTKESDLILYFLA
-797 ETNR
+797 TNY

>member
-1 MKCRA
+1 
-6 GNSLPEELAM
+6 M
-16 KKLRFGAVL
+16 KKLWIAAVL
-25 LLLCGMSLAS
+25 LLLSGIACAS
-35 TASFTQPRVAIFL
+35 TASFTHPRIAIFL
-48 SKTSYHHAWETSQLA
+48 SKTSYHHAWEKSQLA

-77 YDTLFVEEMPGDEE
+77 YDTLFVEEMPGDQE

-102 ATLVDDAAYSPMVLR
+102 ATLVDDATYSQIVLH
-117 LRVYLAGNHSVI
+117 LRSYLAGNHSVI
-129 LDGPLATKDESEKE
+129 LDGPFATRDENEKE
-143 RDHRAL
+143 RDHQAL

-162 GAEYRIRVTSND
+162 GTEYRIRVASND

-194 TNVLQPRSGGAVLL
+194 TNVLQPRSGGAILL

-214 HSFPYLSCAI
+214 QSFPYLSCAT
-224 RGSSRLVLVSDF
+224 RGSSRVVFVSDF
-236 GTSAGAGT
+236 GTEAGAGT
-244 FFRNDPPQVSY
+244 FFRNDPPQVAY

-262 MIRAVQWATY
+262 MIRAAQWASY
-272 GDADVPFPAPQVSNA
+272 GDVDVPFPAPQVSNA

-306 LKTLKFLTGVAED
+306 LKTLNFLTGVAED

-330 SFVKKAGWDNLAP
+330 SFVKKAGWDKLAP

-368 TPDRWREELDG
+368 TPERWREELDG
-379 SVEEIEQNMRAQGY
+379 SVEEIEQNMQAQGFP
-393 AIRKIQS
+393 IRKIHS

-409 MEDYGEVAGRF
+409 MEDYGEVAARF

-506 SAPVNEGKDKRITNE
+506 SAPVNEGKDKRITNQ
-521 NNFPFYEAMKTKFA
+521 NNFPFYEAMKTKFG

-561 KASDD
+561 KASDGG
-566 TIEMTLDL
+566 IEMTLDL
-574 SSLRRNDTAESL
+574 TSLRRADTAESL

-591 HVENTRKFIQS
+591 RIENTRKFIQS
-602 VQIDGRVHPAFDDR
+602 VLIDGRVHLAFDDR
-616 LLILPNLSPGR
+616 LLILPNLTPAR
-627 KHSITIK
+627 MHTITVK

-640 TAPHLTY
+640 TTPHLTY
-647 VSKRM
+647 VSKQM
-652 TEAARTPAG
+652 TEVTAAPSG
-661 LLFNVKAKSK
+661 LAFNVKAKAK

-688 WQEWDDNN
+688 GQEWDDSN
-696 GHIKGFVRSDRRI
+696 GHIKGFVRSDRPI
-709 ELVKVST
+709 ELAKVSL
-716 SGFHLTRVNLPI
+716 SGFRITRANLPI
-728 LAVKEDSGTLA
+728 LAVNENPGSLA
-739 LRLAA
+739 LRLAG
-744 PGPEPPQVSLRSGQ
+744 PGQSTPRISFRSDQ
-758 RLRRATLGGRDL
+758 KLHRATLGGQDL
-770 KIRNIDRTYELEFPP
+770 KFAEVGRTYELELLPFPSN
-785 FTKESELILYFR
+785 TELILYFR
-797 ETNR
+797 SNNR

>member
-1 MKCRA
+1 
-6 GNSLPEELAM
+6 M

-25 LLLCGMSLAS
+25 LLLCGMTFAS
-35 TASFTQPRVAIFL
+35 TGSFTQPRLAIFL

-77 YDTLFVEEMPGDEE
+77 YDTLFAEEMPGDQE

-102 ATLVDDAAYSPMVLR
+102 ATLVDDATYSQIVPR
-117 LRVYLAGNHSVI
+117 LRTFLAGNRSVI
-129 LDGPLATKDESEKE
+129 LDGPLATKDENEKE
-143 RDHRAL
+143 RDHHAL

-162 GAEYRIRVTSND
+162 GTEYRIRVASNG
-174 HYVTRGFEVS
+174 HYVTSGFEVS
-184 QFLTPVLASA
+184 QFLTPVLASV
-194 TNVLQPRSGGAVLL
+194 TNVLQPKSGGAVLL

-214 HSFPYLSCAI
+214 KSVPYLSCAT
-224 RGSSRLVLVSDF
+224 RGSSRIVLVSDF

-244 FFRNDPPQVSY
+244 FFRNDPPQVAYS
-255 ANELWNA
+255 NQLWNA
-262 MIRAVQWATY
+262 MVRTVQWATY
-272 GDADVPFPAPQVSNA
+272 GDVDVPFPAPQISNA

-306 LKTLKFLTGVAED
+306 LKTLNFLTGVAQD
-319 TGVVPLYTWVS
+319 TGVEPLYTWVS
-330 SFVKKAGWDNLAP
+330 SFVKKAGWDKLAP
-343 LGKHLEDLGGEI
+343 LGKRLEDLGGEI

-362 EIDRKM
+362 KIDREM

-379 SVEEIEQNMRAQGY
+379 SVAEIERNMREQGY
-393 AIRKIQS
+393 PIRKIQS
-400 MINPGDTIP
+400 MINPGDTIR
-409 MEDYGEVAGRF
+409 MEDYGEVAARF

-478 EEAIFDHMFHNVGRG
+478 EESIFDHMFHDIGRG

-506 SAPVNEGKDKRITNE
+506 SAPVHEGKDKRITNE
-521 NNFPFYEAMKTKFA
+521 NNFPLYEAMKTKWG

-561 KASDD
+561 RASDD
-566 TIEMTLDL
+566 TLEMTLDL
-574 SSLRRNDTAESL
+574 ASLRRNDTADSL

-591 HVENTRKFIQS
+591 RVENTRKFIQS
-602 VQIDGRVHPAFDDR
+602 VLIDGRVHPAFDDR
-616 LLILPNLSPGR
+616 LLILPNLAPDK
-627 KHSITIK
+627 KHTIAIK
-634 LGAQPT
+634 LGTQPT
-640 TAPHLTY
+640 NAAHLIY
-647 VSKRM
+647 VSKLM
-652 TEAARTPAG
+652 TDATPRPRG
-661 LLFNVKAKSK
+661 LAFNVKAKSK
-671 ARFAVAV
+671 ARFAVA
-678 AEPAVVLNAD
+678 AADPAIVLNTD
-688 WQEWDDNN
+688 WQEWDGID
-696 GHIKGFVRSDRRI
+696 GDIKGFVRSDRRI
-709 ELVKVST
+709 ELVEVST
-716 SGFHLTRVNLPI
+716 AGFHLTRANVPI
-728 LAVKEDSGTLA
+728 LAVNQKPGALA

-744 PGPEPPQVSLRSGQ
+744 LGQEAPQVSLRSDRQ
-758 RLRRATLGGRDL
+758 LSRATIGGHDL
-770 KIRNIDRTYELEFPP
+770 KISNIGRTYALDLP
-785 FTKESELILYFR
+785 FLTKESELILYFL
-797 ETNR
+797 ETTH

>member
-1 MKCRA
+1 MA
-6 GNSLPEELAM
+6 IS
-16 KKLRFGAVL
+16 
-25 LLLCGMSLAS
+25 S
-35 TASFTQPRVAIFL
+35 TASFRQPRLAIFL
-48 SKTSYHHAWETSQLA
+48 SKTSYHHDWETSQLA
-63 GHGWVGIATLAGIP
+63 GHGWAGIATLASIP
-77 YDTLFVEEMPGDEE
+77 YDTLFVEEMPADQE

-102 ATLVDDAAYSPMVLR
+102 ATLANDVTYSQMVLR
-117 LRVYLAGNHSVI
+117 LRAYLAANHSVI
-129 LDGPLATKDESEKE
+129 LDGPLATKDENGKE
-143 RDHRAL
+143 RDHHDL
-149 DDLLGLEYKGLLG
+149 DDLLGLEYTGLLG
-162 GAEYRIRVTSND
+162 ETEYRIRVASND

-194 TNVLQPRSGGAVLL
+194 TNVLEPRSGETVLL

-214 HSFPYLSCAI
+214 HIYPYLSCATL
-224 RGSSRLVLVSDF
+224 GSSRVVLVSDF
-236 GTSAGAGT
+236 GTSSGAGT
-244 FFRNDPPQVSY
+244 FFRNDPPQVAYS
-255 ANELWNA
+255 NQLWNA

-272 GDADVPFPAPQVSNA
+272 GDVDVPFPAPQLSNA
-287 NLTAVVRFDGDN
+287 ALTAVVRFDGDN

-306 LKTLKFLTGVAED
+306 LKTLNFLTGVAQD

-330 SFVKKAGWDNLAP
+330 SFVKKAGWDKLAP

-368 TPDRWREELDG
+368 TPDRWHEELDG
-379 SVEEIEQNMRAQGY
+379 SVDEIEQNMRAQGY
-393 AIRKIQS
+393 PIRKIQS

-409 MEDYGEVAGRF
+409 MEDYGEVAARF

-444 ANKDFVLLEN
+444 ANKDFVVLEN

-478 EEAIFDHMFHNVGRG
+478 EEAIFDHMFQDVGRG

-506 SAPVNEGKDKRITNE
+506 SAPVNEGKDKRITNQ
-521 NNFPFYEAMKTKFA
+521 NNFPFYEAMKTKFG

-566 TIEMTLDL
+566 AIEMTLDL
-574 SSLRRNDTAESL
+574 SSLRRSDTAESL
-586 GGMGI
+586 GGMGVR
-591 HVENTRKFIQS
+591 VENTRKFIQL
-602 VQIDGRVHPAFDDR
+602 VLIDGRVHPAFDDR
-616 LLILPNLSPGR
+616 LLILPNLAPGK

-640 TAPHLTY
+640 TASHLTY
-647 VSKRM
+647 VSKLM
-652 TEAARTPAG
+652 TDTMPTPTG
-661 LLFNVKAKSK
+661 LTFNLKAKSK
-671 ARFAVAV
+671 ARFAIAA
-678 AEPAVVLNAD
+678 AEPTIALNAD
-688 WQEWDDNN
+688 WQTWDGND
-696 GHIKGFVRSDRRI
+696 GRIKGFVRSDRRI
-709 ELVKVST
+709 ELVRVST
-716 SGFHLTRVNLPI
+716 AGFHLTHANLPI
-728 LAVKEDSGTLA
+728 LAVKETPGTLA

-744 PGPEPPQVSLRSGQ
+744 PGPEEPRVGLRSARQ
-758 RLRRATLGGRDL
+758 LSRVTLGDQNL
-770 KIRNIDRTYELEFPP
+770 KIRTTGRRYELELPP
-785 FTKESELILYFR
+785 FAKASELTLYFM

>member
-1 MKCRA
+1 MKI
-6 GNSLPEELAM
+6 
-16 KKLRFGAVL
+16 LRFVAVL
-25 LLLCGMSLAS
+25 LFLCGMTFAS
-35 TASFTQPRVAIFL
+35 TASFTQPRLAIFL

-77 YDTLFVEEMPGDEE
+77 YDTLFVEEMPGDQE

-102 ATLVDDAAYSPMVLR
+102 TTLVDDATYSQIVLR
-117 LRVYLAGNHSVI
+117 LRAYLARNHSVM
-129 LDGPLATKDESEKE
+129 LDGPLATKDENEKE
-143 RDHRAL
+143 RDHHAL

-162 GAEYRIRVTSND
+162 GTEYRIRVTSND
-174 HYVTRGFEVS
+174 HYVTRELEVS
-184 QFLTPVLASA
+184 QFVTPVLASA
-194 TNVLQPRSGGAVLL
+194 TNVLQPRSGGSVLL
-208 VSTDGQ
+208 VSTDGE
-214 HSFPYLSCAI
+214 HSFPYLSCATL
-224 RGSSRLVLVSDF
+224 GSSRVVLVSDF

-244 FFRNDPPQVSY
+244 FFRNDPPQVAY

-262 MIRAVQWATY
+262 LIRAVQWATY
-272 GDADVPFPAPQVSNA
+272 GDVDVPFPAPQLSNA

-306 LKTLKFLTGVAED
+306 LKTLNFLTGVAQD

-330 SFVKKAGWDNLAP
+330 SFVKKAGWDKLAP
-343 LGKHLEDLGGEI
+343 LGKGLENLGGEI

-379 SVEEIEQNMRAQGY
+379 SIAEIEENMRAQGVP
-393 AIRKIQS
+393 IRKIQS

-409 MEDYGEVAGRF
+409 MEDYREVAARF

-427 LEQSVPLGFG
+427 LEQSVPLAFG

-444 ANKDFVLLEN
+444 ANKDFVVLEN

-506 SAPVNEGKDKRITNE
+506 SAPVHEGKDKRITNQ
-521 NNFPFYEAMKTKFA
+521 NNFPFYETMKTKFG

-561 KASDD
+561 KASDNS
-566 TIEMTLDL
+566 IEMTLDL
-574 SSLRRNDTAESL
+574 SSLRLNDTAESL

-591 HVENTRKFIQS
+591 RVENTRQFIHS
-602 VQIDGRVHPAFDDR
+602 VLIDGRVHPAFDDH
-616 LLILPNLSPGR
+616 LLILPNLTPGK

-647 VSKRM
+647 LSKQM
-652 TEAARTPAG
+652 TEAAPTPTG
-661 LLFNVKAKSK
+661 LAFNVKAKSK
-671 ARFAVAV
+671 ARFSIAVAQ
-678 AEPAVVLNAD
+678 PAIVLNAD
-688 WQEWDDNN
+688 WQEWDDSN

-709 ELVKVST
+709 ELVQVQT
-716 SGFHLTRVNLPI
+716 SGFHLTRASAPI
-728 LAVKEDSGTLA
+728 LAVKENPGTTA

-744 PGPEPPQVSLRSGQ
+744 PSPEPALIGLRSDQ
-758 RLRRATLGGRDL
+758 QLRRATLAGQDL
-770 KIRNIDRTYELEFPP
+770 KITNIGRTYEVELPP
-785 FTKESELILYFR
+785 YTKESDLILYFLA
-797 ETNR
+797 TNH

>member
-1 MKCRA
+1 
-6 GNSLPEELAM
+6 M

-25 LLLCGMSLAS
+25 LLLCGTAFAAS
-35 TASFTQPRVAIFL
+35 ASFAQPRVAIFL
-48 SKTSYHHAWETSQLA
+48 SKTSYHHDWETSQLA

-77 YDTLFVEEMPGDEE
+77 YDTLFVEEMPSDQE

-102 ATLVDDAAYSPMVLR
+102 MTLVDDATYSQVVLR
-117 LRVYLAGNHSVI
+117 LRAYLAGNHSVI
-129 LDGPLATKDESEKE
+129 LDGPLATKDENDKE
-143 RDHRAL
+143 RDHHAL
-149 DDLLGLEYKGLLG
+149 DDLLGLEYKGLMG
-162 GAEYRIRVTSND
+162 GTENRIRVASND

-194 TNVLQPRSGGAVLL
+194 TNVLQPKSGGGVLL

-214 HSFPYLSCAI
+214 HSFPYLSCATL
-224 RGSSRLVLVSDF
+224 GSSRVVLVSDF

-244 FFRNDPPQVSY
+244 FFRNDPPQVAY
-255 ANELWNA
+255 ANQLWNA
-262 MIRAVQWATY
+262 MIRAVQWASY
-272 GDADVPFPAPQVSNA
+272 GDVDVPFPAPQVSNA

-306 LKTLKFLTGVAED
+306 LKTLNFLTDVAQD

-330 SFVKKAGWDNLAP
+330 SFVKKAGWDKLAP
-343 LGKHLEDLGGEI
+343 LGKHIEDLGGEI

-379 SVEEIEQNMRAQGY
+379 SVEEIEQNMQAQGFP
-393 AIRKIQS
+393 IRKIRS

-409 MEDYGEVAGRF
+409 MEDYGEVAARF

-506 SAPVNEGKDKRITNE
+506 SAPVHEGKDKRITNE
-521 NNFPFYEAMKTKFA
+521 NNFPFYEAIKTKWGTF
-535 TLPIY
+535 PIY

-586 GGMGI
+586 GGMGVR
-591 HVENTRKFIQS
+591 VENTRKFIQS
-602 VQIDGRVHPAFDDR
+602 VLIDGSVHPAFDDR
-616 LLILPNLSPGR
+616 LLILPNLTPGK
-627 KHSITIK
+627 KHTITIK
-634 LGAQPT
+634 LGTQPT
-640 TAPHLTY
+640 SAPHLTY
-647 VSKRM
+647 VSKLM
-652 TEAARTPAG
+652 TDVEPAPLG
-661 LLFNVKAKSK
+661 LVFNVKAKSK

-678 AEPAVVLNAD
+678 VEPAIALNAD
-688 WQEWDDNN
+688 WQEWDDSN
-696 GHIKGFVRSDRRI
+696 GHIKGFVRSDRKVELARI
-709 ELVKVST
+709 ST
-716 SGFHLTRVNLPI
+716 AGFHLTRANLPI
-728 LAVKEDSGTLA
+728 LAVKEKPGTLA

-744 PGPEPPQVSLRSGQ
+744 PGQEAPQVSLRSYRQ
-758 RLRRATLGGRDL
+758 LSRATLGGRDL
-770 KIRNIDRTYELEFPP
+770 KVRDIGRTYELELPS
-785 FTKESELILYFR
+785 FTKESELVLYFMEAKR
-797 ETNR
+797 

>member
-1 MKCRA
+1 MKI
-6 GNSLPEELAM
+6 
-16 KKLRFGAVL
+16 LRFVAVL
-25 LLLCGMSLAS
+25 LFLCGMTFAS
-35 TASFTQPRVAIFL
+35 TASFTQPRLAIFL

-77 YDTLFVEEMPGDEE
+77 YDTLFVEEMPGDQE

-102 ATLVDDAAYSPMVLR
+102 TTLVDDATYSQIVLR
-117 LRVYLAGNHSVI
+117 LRAYLARNHSVM
-129 LDGPLATKDESEKE
+129 LDGPLATKDENEKE
-143 RDHRAL
+143 RDHHAL

-162 GAEYRIRVTSND
+162 GTEYRIRVTSND
-174 HYVTRGFEVS
+174 HYVTRELEVS
-184 QFLTPVLASA
+184 QFVTPVLASA
-194 TNVLQPRSGGAVLL
+194 TNVLQPRSGGSVLL
-208 VSTDGQ
+208 VSTDGE
-214 HSFPYLSCAI
+214 HSFPYLSCATL
-224 RGSSRLVLVSDF
+224 GSSRVVLVSDF

-244 FFRNDPPQVSY
+244 FFRNDPPQVAY

-262 MIRAVQWATY
+262 LIRAVQWATY
-272 GDADVPFPAPQVSNA
+272 GDVDVPFPAPQLSNA

-306 LKTLKFLTGVAED
+306 LKTLNFLTGVAQD

-330 SFVKKAGWDNLAP
+330 SFVKKAGWDKLAP
-343 LGKHLEDLGGEI
+343 LGKGLENLGGEI

-379 SVEEIEQNMRAQGY
+379 SIAEIEENMRAQGVP
-393 AIRKIQS
+393 IRKIQS

-409 MEDYGEVAGRF
+409 MEDYGEVAARF

-427 LEQSVPLGFG
+427 LEQSVPLAFG

-444 ANKDFVLLEN
+444 ANKDFVVLEN

-506 SAPVNEGKDKRITNE
+506 SAPVHEGKDKRITNQ
-521 NNFPFYEAMKTKFA
+521 NNFPFYEAMKTKFG

-561 KASDD
+561 KASDNS
-566 TIEMTLDL
+566 IEMTLDL
-574 SSLRRNDTAESL
+574 SSLRLNDTAESL

-591 HVENTRKFIQS
+591 RVENTRQFIHS
-602 VQIDGRVHPAFDDR
+602 VLIDGRVHPAFDDH
-616 LLILPNLSPGR
+616 LLILPNLTPGK

-647 VSKRM
+647 LSKQM
-652 TEAARTPAG
+652 TEAAPTPTG
-661 LLFNVKAKSK
+661 LAFYVKAKSK
-671 ARFAVAV
+671 ARFSIAVAQ
-678 AEPAVVLNAD
+678 PAIVLNAD
-688 WQEWDDNN
+688 WQEWDDSN

-709 ELVKVST
+709 ELVQVQT
-716 SGFHLTRVNLPI
+716 SGFHLTRASAPI
-728 LAVKEDSGTLA
+728 LAVKENPGTTA

-744 PGPEPPQVSLRSGQ
+744 PSPEPALIGLRSDQ
-758 RLRRATLGGRDL
+758 QLRRATLAGQDL
-770 KIRNIDRTYELEFPP
+770 KITNIGRTYEVELPP
-785 FTKESELILYFR
+785 YTKESDLILYFLA
-797 ETNR
+797 TNH

>member
-1 MKCRA
+1 MKIV
-6 GNSLPEELAM
+6 
-16 KKLRFGAVL
+16 RFAPVL
-25 LLLCGMSLAS
+25 LLLCGMAFAS
-35 TASFTQPRVAIFL
+35 TASFSQPRLAVFL

-77 YDTLFVEEMPGDEE
+77 YDTLFVEEMPGDQE
-91 LSKYSTLVFAQ
+91 LAKYSTLVFAQ
-102 ATLVDDAAYSPMVLR
+102 AALVDEATYSRIVLR
-117 LRVYLAGNHSVI
+117 LRTYLAGNHSVV
-129 LDGPLATKDESEKE
+129 LDGSLATKDENEKE
-143 RDHRAL
+143 RDHHAL

-162 GAEYRIRVTSND
+162 GTEYRIRVTSND

-194 TNVLQPRSGGAVLL
+194 TNVLQPRSGGSVLL

-214 HSFPYLSCAI
+214 HSFPYLSCATL
-224 RGSSRLVLVSDF
+224 GSSRVVLVSDF

-244 FFRNDPPQVSY
+244 FFRNDPPQVIY
-255 ANELWNA
+255 ANQLWNA
-262 MIRAVQWATY
+262 MIRAVHWATY
-272 GDADVPFPAPQVSNA
+272 GDLDVPFPAPQISNA
-287 NLTAVVRFDGDN
+287 NLTAVVRFDGDS

-306 LKTLKFLTGVAED
+306 LKTLAFLTDVAQD

-330 SFVKKAGWDNLAP
+330 SFVKKAGWDKLAP
-343 LGKHLEDLGGEI
+343 LGKRLEDLGGEI

-368 TPDRWREELDG
+368 TPERWREELDG
-379 SVEEIEQNMRAQGY
+379 SVEEIEQNMRAQGVP
-393 AIRKIQS
+393 IRKIQS

-409 MEDYGEVAGRF
+409 MEDYGEVAERF

-444 ANKDFVLLEN
+444 ANKDFVVLEN

-506 SAPVNEGKDKRITNE
+506 SAPVHEGKDKRITNE

-535 TLPIY
+535 TLPVY

-566 TIEMTLDL
+566 IIEMTLDL
-574 SSLRRNDTAESL
+574 SSLRRNDTADSL
-586 GGMGI
+586 GGMGVR
-591 HVENTRKFIQS
+591 VENTRKYIQS
-602 VQIDGRVHPAFDDR
+602 VLIDGREHPAFDDR
-616 LLILPNLSPGR
+616 LLILPNLAPEK
-627 KHSITIK
+627 KHTITIK

-640 TAPHLTY
+640 TASHLTY
-647 VSKRM
+647 VSKLM
-652 TEAARTPAG
+652 TEATPSPAG
-661 LLFNVKAKSK
+661 MAFNVKAKAK

-678 AEPAVVLNAD
+678 AEPAVILNAD
-688 WQEWDDNN
+688 WQEWDDSH

-709 ELVKVST
+709 ELVKVSAP
-716 SGFHLTRVNLPI
+716 GFQLTRANFPI
-728 LAVKEDSGTLA
+728 LAVKETPGTLA
-739 LRLAA
+739 LRLGAS
-744 PGPEPPQVSLRSGQ
+744 GPETPQVSLRSDQ
-758 RLRRATLGGRDL
+758 QLHRVTLGE
-770 KIRNIDRTYELEFPP
+770 RNLEIKQIGQTYELELPAV
-785 FTKESELILYFR
+785 TKESVLILYFL
-797 ETNR
+797 E

>member
-1 MKCRA
+1 
-6 GNSLPEELAM
+6 M

-25 LLLCGMSLAS
+25 LLLCGMAFAS
-35 TASFTQPRVAIFL
+35 TASFTQPRLAVLL
-48 SKTSYHHAWETSQLA
+48 SKTSYRHAWETSQLA

-77 YDTLFVEEMPGDEE
+77 YDTLLVEEMPGDQE
-91 LSKYSTLVFAQ
+91 LSKYSTLLFAQ
-102 ATLVDDAAYSPMVLR
+102 ATLVDEATYSLIVLR
-117 LRVYLAGNHSVI
+117 LRPYLSGNRSVI
-129 LDGPLATKDESEKE
+129 LDGPLATKDENEKE
-143 RDHRAL
+143 RDHHAL

-162 GAEYRIRVTSND
+162 GTEYRIRVTSND
-174 HYVTRGFEVS
+174 HYVTRGFEAS

-194 TNVLQPRSGGAVLL
+194 TNVLQPRSGGKVLL
-208 VSTDGQ
+208 VSTDGL
-214 HSFPYLSCAI
+214 HSFPYLSCATL
-224 RGSSRLVLVSDF
+224 GSSRVVLVSDF
-236 GTSAGAGT
+236 GTSAGAAT
-244 FFRNDPPQVSY
+244 FFRNDPPQVIY
-255 ANELWNA
+255 ANQLWNA
-262 MIRAVQWATY
+262 MIRAVQWASY
-272 GDADVPFPAPQVSNA
+272 GDVDVPFPAPQISNA

-306 LKTLKFLTGVAED
+306 LKTLNFLTDVAQE

-330 SFVKKAGWDNLAP
+330 SFVKKAGGDKLAP
-343 LGKHLEDLGGEI
+343 LGKRLEDLGGEI

-379 SVEEIEQNMRAQGY
+379 SVEEIEQNMRAQGFP
-393 AIRKIQS
+393 IRKIQS

-472 AQITAN
+472 AQITAH
-478 EEAIFDHMFHNVGRG
+478 EEAIFDHMFYNVGRG

-506 SAPVNEGKDKRITNE
+506 SAPAHEGKDKRIINE

-535 TLPIY
+535 TFPVY

-561 KASDD
+561 KTSDD

-586 GGMGI
+586 GGMGVR
-591 HVENTRKFIQS
+591 VENTRKFIQS
-602 VQIDGRVHPAFDDR
+602 VLIDGRLHPAFDDR
-616 LLILPNLSPGR
+616 LLILPSLAAKK
-627 KHSITIK
+627 KHTITIR

-647 VSKRM
+647 VSKLV
-652 TEAARTPAG
+652 TEAMPTPAG
-661 LLFNVKAKSK
+661 LAFNVKAKSK
-671 ARFAVAV
+671 ARFAVAA

-688 WQEWDDNN
+688 WQEWDDRN
-696 GHIKGFVRSDRRI
+696 GHIKGFVRSDRRV
-709 ELVKVST
+709 ELVKVSA
-716 SGFHLTRVNLPI
+716 SGFRLTRANLPI
-728 LAVKEDSGTLA
+728 LTVKENPGTLA
-739 LRLAA
+739 LRLVAS
-744 PGPEPPQVSLRSGQ
+744 GTEPPRVSLLSAQ
-758 RLRRATLGGRDL
+758 QLRRATLGERDL
-770 KIRNIDRTYELEFPP
+770 RIRKIGQTYELELPA
-785 FTKESELILYFR
+785 FTKESVLILYFW

>member
-1 MKCRA
+1 MKI
-6 GNSLPEELAM
+6 
-16 KKLRFGAVL
+16 LRFVAVL
-25 LLLCGMSLAS
+25 LFLCGMTFAS
-35 TASFTQPRVAIFL
+35 TASFTQPRLAIFL

-77 YDTLFVEEMPGDEE
+77 YDTLFVEEMPGDQE

-102 ATLVDDAAYSPMVLR
+102 TTLVDDATYSQIVLR
-117 LRVYLAGNHSVI
+117 LRAYLARNHSVM
-129 LDGPLATKDESEKE
+129 LDGPLATKDENEKE
-143 RDHRAL
+143 RDHHAL

-162 GAEYRIRVTSND
+162 GTEYRIRVTSND
-174 HYVTRGFEVS
+174 HYVTRELEVS
-184 QFLTPVLASA
+184 QFVTPVLASA
-194 TNVLQPRSGGAVLL
+194 TNVLQPRSGGSVLL
-208 VSTDGQ
+208 VSTDGE
-214 HSFPYLSCAI
+214 HSFPYLSCATLE
-224 RGSSRLVLVSDF
+224 SSRVVLVSDF

-244 FFRNDPPQVSY
+244 FFRNDPPQVAY

-262 MIRAVQWATY
+262 LIRAVQWATY
-272 GDADVPFPAPQVSNA
+272 GDVDVPFPAPQLSNA

-306 LKTLKFLTGVAED
+306 LKTLNFLTGVAQD

-330 SFVKKAGWDNLAP
+330 SFVKKAGWDKLAP
-343 LGKHLEDLGGEI
+343 LGKGLENLGGEI

-379 SVEEIEQNMRAQGY
+379 SIAEIEENMRAQGVP
-393 AIRKIQS
+393 IRKIQS

-409 MEDYGEVAGRF
+409 MEDYREVAARF

-427 LEQSVPLGFG
+427 LEQSVPLAFG

-444 ANKDFVLLEN
+444 ANKDFVVLEN

-506 SAPVNEGKDKRITNE
+506 SAPVHEGKDKRITNQ
-521 NNFPFYEAMKTKFA
+521 NNFPFYEAMKTKFG

-561 KASDD
+561 KASDNS
-566 TIEMTLDL
+566 IEMTLDL

-591 HVENTRKFIQS
+591 RVENTRQFIHS
-602 VQIDGRVHPAFDDR
+602 VLIDGRVHPAFDDH
-616 LLILPNLSPGR
+616 LLILPNLTPGK

-647 VSKRM
+647 LSKQM
-652 TEAARTPAG
+652 TEAAPTPTG
-661 LLFNVKAKSK
+661 LAFNVKAKSK
-671 ARFAVAV
+671 ARFSIAVAQ
-678 AEPAVVLNAD
+678 PAIVLNAD
-688 WQEWDDNN
+688 WQEWDDSN

-709 ELVKVST
+709 ELVQVQT
-716 SGFHLTRVNLPI
+716 SGFHLTRASAPI
-728 LAVKEDSGTLA
+728 LAVKENPGTTA

-744 PGPEPPQVSLRSGQ
+744 PSPEPALIGLRSDQ
-758 RLRRATLGGRDL
+758 QLRRATLAGQDL
-770 KIRNIDRTYELEFPP
+770 KITNIGRTYEVELPP
-785 FTKESELILYFR
+785 YTKESDLILYFLA
-797 ETNR
+797 TNH

>member
-1 MKCRA
+1 MKI
-6 GNSLPEELAM
+6 
-16 KKLRFGAVL
+16 LRFVAVL
-25 LLLCGMSLAS
+25 LFLCGMTFAS
-35 TASFTQPRVAIFL
+35 TASFTQPRLAIFL

-77 YDTLFVEEMPGDEE
+77 YDTLFVEEMPGDQE

-102 ATLVDDAAYSPMVLR
+102 TTLVDDATYSQIVLR
-117 LRVYLAGNHSVI
+117 LRAYLARNHSVM
-129 LDGPLATKDESEKE
+129 LDGPLATKDENEKE
-143 RDHRAL
+143 RDHHAL

-162 GAEYRIRVTSND
+162 GTEYRIRVTSND
-174 HYVTRGFEVS
+174 HYVTRELEVS
-184 QFLTPVLASA
+184 QFVTPVLASA
-194 TNVLQPRSGGAVLL
+194 TNVLQPRSGGSVLL
-208 VSTDGQ
+208 VSTDGE
-214 HSFPYLSCAI
+214 HSFPYLSCATL
-224 RGSSRLVLVSDF
+224 GSSRVVLVSDF

-244 FFRNDPPQVSY
+244 FFRNDPPQVAY

-262 MIRAVQWATY
+262 LIRAVQWATY
-272 GDADVPFPAPQVSNA
+272 GDVDVPFPAPQLSNA

-306 LKTLKFLTGVAED
+306 LKTLNFLTGVAQD

-330 SFVKKAGWDNLAP
+330 SFVKKAGWDKLAP
-343 LGKHLEDLGGEI
+343 LGKGLENLGGEI

-379 SVEEIEQNMRAQGY
+379 SIAEIEENMRAQGVP
-393 AIRKIQS
+393 IRKIQS

-409 MEDYGEVAGRF
+409 MEDYGEVAARF

-427 LEQSVPLGFG
+427 LEQSVPLAFG

-444 ANKDFVLLEN
+444 ANKDFVVLEN

-506 SAPVNEGKDKRITNE
+506 SAPVHEGKDKRITNQ
-521 NNFPFYEAMKTKFA
+521 NNFPFYEAMKTKFG

-561 KASDD
+561 KASDNS
-566 TIEMTLDL
+566 IEMTLDL
-574 SSLRRNDTAESL
+574 SSLRLNDTAESL

-591 HVENTRKFIQS
+591 RVENTRQFIHS
-602 VQIDGRVHPAFDDR
+602 VLIDGRVHPAFDDH
-616 LLILPNLSPGR
+616 LLILPNLTPGK

-647 VSKRM
+647 LSKQM
-652 TEAARTPAG
+652 TEAAPTPTG
-661 LLFNVKAKSK
+661 LAFNVKAKSK
-671 ARFAVAV
+671 ARFSIAVAQ
-678 AEPAVVLNAD
+678 PAIVLNAD
-688 WQEWDDNN
+688 WQEWDDSN

-709 ELVKVST
+709 ELVQVQT
-716 SGFHLTRVNLPI
+716 SGFHLTRASAPI
-728 LAVKEDSGTLA
+728 LAVKENPETTA

-744 PGPEPPQVSLRSGQ
+744 PSPEPALIGLRSDQ
-758 RLRRATLGGRDL
+758 QLRRATLAGQDL
-770 KIRNIDRTYELEFPP
+770 KITNIGRTYEVELPP
-785 FTKESELILYFR
+785 YTKESDLILYFLA
-797 ETNR
+797 TNH

>member
-1 MKCRA
+1 MKI
-6 GNSLPEELAM
+6 
-16 KKLRFGAVL
+16 LRFVAVL
-25 LLLCGMSLAS
+25 LFLCGMTFAS
-35 TASFTQPRVAIFL
+35 TASFTQPRLAIFL

-77 YDTLFVEEMPGDEE
+77 YDTLFVEEMPGDQE

-102 ATLVDDAAYSPMVLR
+102 TTLVDDATYSQIVLR
-117 LRVYLAGNHSVI
+117 LRAYLARNHSVM
-129 LDGPLATKDESEKE
+129 LDGPLATKDENEKE
-143 RDHRAL
+143 RDHHAL

-162 GAEYRIRVTSND
+162 GTEYRIRVTSND
-174 HYVTRGFEVS
+174 HYVTRELEVS
-184 QFLTPVLASA
+184 QFVTPVLASA
-194 TNVLQPRSGGAVLL
+194 TNVLQPRSGGSVLL
-208 VSTDGQ
+208 VSTDGE
-214 HSFPYLSCAI
+214 HSFPYLSCATL
-224 RGSSRLVLVSDF
+224 GSSRVVLVSDF

-244 FFRNDPPQVSY
+244 FFRNDQPQVAY

-262 MIRAVQWATY
+262 LIRAVQWATY
-272 GDADVPFPAPQVSNA
+272 GDVDVPFPAPQLSNA

-306 LKTLKFLTGVAED
+306 LKTLNFLTGVAQD

-330 SFVKKAGWDNLAP
+330 SFVKKAGWDKLAP
-343 LGKHLEDLGGEI
+343 LGKGLENLGGEI

-379 SVEEIEQNMRAQGY
+379 SIAEIEENMRAQGVP
-393 AIRKIQS
+393 IRKIQS

-409 MEDYGEVAGRF
+409 MEDYREVAARF

-427 LEQSVPLGFG
+427 LEQSVPLAFG

-444 ANKDFVLLEN
+444 ANKDFVVLEN

-506 SAPVNEGKDKRITNE
+506 SAPVHEGKDKRITNQ
-521 NNFPFYEAMKTKFA
+521 NNFPFYEAMKTKFG

-561 KASDD
+561 KASDNS
-566 TIEMTLDL
+566 IEMTLDL
-574 SSLRRNDTAESL
+574 SSLRLNDTAESL

-591 HVENTRKFIQS
+591 RVENTRQFIHS
-602 VQIDGRVHPAFDDR
+602 VLIDGRVHPAFDDH
-616 LLILPNLSPGR
+616 LLILPNLTPGK

-647 VSKRM
+647 LSKQM
-652 TEAARTPAG
+652 TEAAPTPTG
-661 LLFNVKAKSK
+661 LAFYVKAKSK
-671 ARFAVAV
+671 ARFSIAVAQ
-678 AEPAVVLNAD
+678 PAIVLNAD
-688 WQEWDDNN
+688 WQEWDDSN

-709 ELVKVST
+709 ELVQVQT
-716 SGFHLTRVNLPI
+716 SGFHLTRASAPI
-728 LAVKEDSGTLA
+728 LAVKENPETTA

-744 PGPEPPQVSLRSGQ
+744 PSPEPALIGLRSDQ
-758 RLRRATLGGRDL
+758 QLRRATLAGQDL
-770 KIRNIDRTYELEFPP
+770 KITNIGRTYEVELPP
-785 FTKESELILYFR
+785 YTKESDLILYFLA
-797 ETNR
+797 TNH

>member
-1 MKCRA
+1 
-6 GNSLPEELAM
+6 M
-16 KKLRFGAVL
+16 KKLRFGSVV
-25 LLLCGMSLAS
+25 LLLCGMALAS
-35 TASFTQPRVAIFL
+35 TTSFTNPRVAIFL

-63 GHGWVGIATLAGIP
+63 GHGWVGITTLAGIP
-77 YDTLFVEEMPGDEE
+77 YDTLFVEEMPGEQK
-91 LSKYSTLVFAQ
+91 LSKYSTLIFAQ
-102 ATLVDDAAYSPMVLR
+102 ATLVDDATYEQIVLH
-117 LRVYLAGNHSVI
+117 LRAYLAGNHSVI
-129 LDGPLATKDESEKE
+129 LDGPLATKDETEKE
-143 RDHRAL
+143 RDHHAL

-162 GAEYRIRVTSND
+162 GTEYRIRVTASD

-194 TNVLQPRSGGAVLL
+194 TNVLQPKTGGSVLL
-208 VSTDGQ
+208 VSTDGE
-214 HSFPYLSCAI
+214 HSYPYLSCAMQ
-224 RGSSRLVLVSDF
+224 GSSRIVLVSDF

-244 FFRNDPPQVSY
+244 FFRNDPPQVAY
-255 ANELWNA
+255 ANQLWNA
-262 MIRAVQWATY
+262 MFRVVDWATY
-272 GDADVPFPAPQVSNA
+272 GDVEVPFPAPQISNA
-287 NLTAVVRFDGDN
+287 KLTAVVRFDGDN

-306 LKTLKFLTGVAED
+306 LKTLHFLTDVAQD

-330 SFVKKAGWDNLAP
+330 SFVKKAGWDKLAP
-343 LGKHLEDLGGEI
+343 LGKGLEDLGGEI

-368 TPDRWREELDG
+368 TPDRWQEELDG
-379 SVEEIEQNMRAQGY
+379 SIEEIEQNMRTQGY
-393 AIRKIQS
+393 PIHKIQS

-409 MEDYGEVAGRF
+409 MEDYGEVGRRF

-444 ANKDFVLLEN
+444 ANKDFVVLEN

-478 EEAIFDHMFHNVGRG
+478 EEAIVDHMFNNVGRG

-506 SAPVNEGKDKRITNE
+506 SAPVHEGKDKRITNE

-561 KASDD
+561 KASNGA
-566 TIEMTLDL
+566 IEMTLDF
-574 SSLRRNDTAESL
+574 SGLRRDDTAESL

-591 HVENTRKFIQS
+591 RIENSRNFVQS
-602 VQIDGRVHPAFDDR
+602 VLIDGHVHPAFDDR
-616 LLILPNLSPGR
+616 LLILPNLSAGK
-627 KHSITIK
+627 KHSIVIK
-634 LGAQPT
+634 LGPQRANE
-640 TAPHLTY
+640 AHLSY
-647 VSKRM
+647 VSKQM
-652 TEAARTPAG
+652 TEASATAAG
-661 LLFNVKAKSK
+661 LAFKVNAKTKAK
-671 ARFAVAV
+671 FAFAGV
-678 AEPAVVLNAD
+678 EPAVILNAD
-688 WQEWDDNN
+688 WQEWDEGS
-696 GHIKGFVRSDRRI
+696 GHIKGYVRSNRRV

-716 SGFHLTRVNLPI
+716 SGFHLTRANLPI
-728 LAVKEDSGTLA
+728 LAANEQKDRLT

-744 PGPEPPQVSLRSGQ
+744 PNQGTPHLRVQSDH
-758 RLRRATLGGRDL
+758 RLQRATLAGKDVKVADIGGKYDL
-770 KIRNIDRTYELEFPP
+770 GLPP
-785 FTKESELILYFR
+785 FTKESELILYFL
-797 ETNR
+797 ETSH

>member
-1 MKCRA
+1 MKI
-6 GNSLPEELAM
+6 
-16 KKLRFGAVL
+16 LRFVAVL
-25 LLLCGMSLAS
+25 LFLCGMTFAS
-35 TASFTQPRVAIFL
+35 TASFTQPRLAIFL

-77 YDTLFVEEMPGDEE
+77 YDTLFVEEMPGDQE

-102 ATLVDDAAYSPMVLR
+102 TTLVDDATYSQIVLR
-117 LRVYLAGNHSVI
+117 LRAYLARNHSVM
-129 LDGPLATKDESEKE
+129 LDGPLATKDENEKE
-143 RDHRAL
+143 RDHHAL

-162 GAEYRIRVTSND
+162 GTEYRIRVTSND
-174 HYVTRGFEVS
+174 HYVTRELEVS
-184 QFLTPVLASA
+184 QFVTPVLASA
-194 TNVLQPRSGGAVLL
+194 TNVLQPRSGGSVLL
-208 VSTDGQ
+208 VSTDGE
-214 HSFPYLSCAI
+214 HSFPYLSCATL
-224 RGSSRLVLVSDF
+224 GSSRVVLVSDF

-244 FFRNDPPQVSY
+244 FFRNDPPQVAY

-262 MIRAVQWATY
+262 LIRAVQWATY
-272 GDADVPFPAPQVSNA
+272 GDVDVPFPAPQLSNA

-306 LKTLKFLTGVAED
+306 LKTLNFLTGVAQD

-330 SFVKKAGWDNLAP
+330 SFVKKAGWDKLAP
-343 LGKHLEDLGGEI
+343 LGKGLENLGGEI

-379 SVEEIEQNMRAQGY
+379 SIAEIEENMRAQGVP
-393 AIRKIQS
+393 IRKIQS

-409 MEDYGEVAGRF
+409 MEDYREVAARF

-427 LEQSVPLGFG
+427 LEQSVPLAFG

-444 ANKDFVLLEN
+444 ANKDFVVLEN

-506 SAPVNEGKDKRITNE
+506 SAPVHEGKDKRITNQ
-521 NNFPFYEAMKTKFA
+521 NNFPFYEAMKTKFG

-561 KASDD
+561 KASDNS
-566 TIEMTLDL
+566 IEMTLDL
-574 SSLRRNDTAESL
+574 SSLRLNDTAESL

-591 HVENTRKFIQS
+591 RVENTRQFIHS
-602 VQIDGRVHPAFDDR
+602 VLIDGRVHPAFDDH
-616 LLILPNLSPGR
+616 LLILPNLTPGK

-647 VSKRM
+647 LSKQM
-652 TEAARTPAG
+652 TEAAPTPTG
-661 LLFNVKAKSK
+661 LAFYVKAKSK
-671 ARFAVAV
+671 ARFSIAVAQ
-678 AEPAVVLNAD
+678 PAIVLNAD
-688 WQEWDDNN
+688 WQEWDDSN

-709 ELVKVST
+709 ELVQVQT
-716 SGFHLTRVNLPI
+716 SGFHLTRASAPI
-728 LAVKEDSGTLA
+728 LAVKENPGTTA

-744 PGPEPPQVSLRSGQ
+744 PSPEPALIGLRSDQ
-758 RLRRATLGGRDL
+758 QLRRATLAGQDL
-770 KIRNIDRTYELEFPP
+770 KITNIGRTYEVELPP
-785 FTKESELILYFR
+785 YTKESDLILYFLA
-797 ETNR
+797 TNH

>member
-1 MKCRA
+1 MKI
-6 GNSLPEELAM
+6 
-16 KKLRFGAVL
+16 LRFVAVL
-25 LLLCGMSLAS
+25 LFLCGMTFAS
-35 TASFTQPRVAIFL
+35 TASFTQPRLAIFL

-77 YDTLFVEEMPGDEE
+77 YDTLFVEEMPGDQE

-102 ATLVDDAAYSPMVLR
+102 TTLVDDATYSQIVLR
-117 LRVYLAGNHSVI
+117 LRAYLARNHSVM
-129 LDGPLATKDESEKE
+129 LDGPLATKDENEKE
-143 RDHRAL
+143 RDHHAL

-162 GAEYRIRVTSND
+162 GTEYRIRVTSND
-174 HYVTRGFEVS
+174 HYVTRELEVS
-184 QFLTPVLASA
+184 QFVTPVLASA
-194 TNVLQPRSGGAVLL
+194 TNVLQPRSGGSVLL
-208 VSTDGQ
+208 VSTDGE
-214 HSFPYLSCAI
+214 HSFPYLSCATLE
-224 RGSSRLVLVSDF
+224 SSRVVLVSDF

-244 FFRNDPPQVSY
+244 FFRNDPPQVTY

-262 MIRAVQWATY
+262 LIRAVQWATY
-272 GDADVPFPAPQVSNA
+272 GDVDVPFPAPQLSNA

-306 LKTLKFLTGVAED
+306 LKTLNFLTGVAQD

-330 SFVKKAGWDNLAP
+330 SFVKKAGWDKLAP
-343 LGKHLEDLGGEI
+343 LGKGLENLGGEI

-379 SVEEIEQNMRAQGY
+379 SIAEIEENMRAQGVP
-393 AIRKIQS
+393 IRKIQS

-409 MEDYGEVAGRF
+409 MEDYREVAARF

-427 LEQSVPLGFG
+427 LEQSVPLAFG

-444 ANKDFVLLEN
+444 ANKDFVVLEN

-506 SAPVNEGKDKRITNE
+506 SAPVHEGKDKRITNQ
-521 NNFPFYEAMKTKFA
+521 NNFPFYEAMKTKFG

-561 KASDD
+561 KASDNS
-566 TIEMTLDL
+566 IEMTLDL
-574 SSLRRNDTAESL
+574 SSLRLNDTAESL

-591 HVENTRKFIQS
+591 RVENTRQFIHS
-602 VQIDGRVHPAFDDR
+602 VLIDGRVHPAFDDH
-616 LLILPNLSPGR
+616 LLILPNLTPGK

-647 VSKRM
+647 LSKQM
-652 TEAARTPAG
+652 TEAAPTPTG
-661 LLFNVKAKSK
+661 LAFNVKAKSK
-671 ARFAVAV
+671 ARFSIAVAQ
-678 AEPAVVLNAD
+678 PAIVLNAD
-688 WQEWDDNN
+688 WQEWDDSN

-709 ELVKVST
+709 ELVQVQT
-716 SGFHLTRVNLPI
+716 SGFHLTRASAPI
-728 LAVKEDSGTLA
+728 LAVKENPETTA

-744 PGPEPPQVSLRSGQ
+744 PSPEPALIGLRSDQ
-758 RLRRATLGGRDL
+758 QLRRATLAGQDL
-770 KIRNIDRTYELEFPP
+770 KITNIGRTYEVELPP
-785 FTKESELILYFR
+785 YTKESDLILYFLA
-797 ETNR
+797 TNH

>member
-1 MKCRA
+1 MKI
-6 GNSLPEELAM
+6 
-16 KKLRFGAVL
+16 LRFVAVL
-25 LLLCGMSLAS
+25 LFLCGMTFAS
-35 TASFTQPRVAIFL
+35 TASFTQPRLAIFL

-77 YDTLFVEEMPGDEE
+77 YDTLFVEEMPGDQE

-102 ATLVDDAAYSPMVLR
+102 TTLVDDATYSQIVLR
-117 LRVYLAGNHSVI
+117 LRAYLARNHSVM
-129 LDGPLATKDESEKE
+129 LDGPLATKDENEKE
-143 RDHRAL
+143 RDHHAL

-162 GAEYRIRVTSND
+162 GTEYRIRVTSND
-174 HYVTRGFEVS
+174 HYVTRELEVS
-184 QFLTPVLASA
+184 QFVTPVLASA
-194 TNVLQPRSGGAVLL
+194 TNVLQPRSGGSVLL
-208 VSTDGQ
+208 VSTDGE
-214 HSFPYLSCAI
+214 HSFPYLSCATL
-224 RGSSRLVLVSDF
+224 GSSRVVLVSDF

-244 FFRNDPPQVSY
+244 FFRNDPPQVAY

-262 MIRAVQWATY
+262 LIRAVQWATY
-272 GDADVPFPAPQVSNA
+272 GDVDVPFPAPQLSNA

-306 LKTLKFLTGVAED
+306 LKTLNFLTGVAQD

-330 SFVKKAGWDNLAP
+330 SFVKKAGWDKVAP
-343 LGKHLEDLGGEI
+343 LGKGLENLGGEI

-379 SVEEIEQNMRAQGY
+379 SIAEIEENMRAQGVP
-393 AIRKIQS
+393 IRKIQS

-409 MEDYGEVAGRF
+409 MEDYGEVAARF

-427 LEQSVPLGFG
+427 LEQSVPLAFG

-444 ANKDFVLLEN
+444 ANKDFVVLEN

-506 SAPVNEGKDKRITNE
+506 SAPVHEGKDKRITNQ
-521 NNFPFYEAMKTKFA
+521 NNFPFYEAMKTKFG

-561 KASDD
+561 KASDNS
-566 TIEMTLDL
+566 IEMTLDL
-574 SSLRRNDTAESL
+574 SSLRLNDTAESL

-591 HVENTRKFIQS
+591 RVENTRQFIHS
-602 VQIDGRVHPAFDDR
+602 VLIDGRVHPAFDDH
-616 LLILPNLSPGR
+616 LLILPNLTPGK

-647 VSKRM
+647 LSKQM
-652 TEAARTPAG
+652 TEAAPTPTG
-661 LLFNVKAKSK
+661 LAFYVKAKSK
-671 ARFAVAV
+671 ARFSIAVAQ
-678 AEPAVVLNAD
+678 PAIVLNAD
-688 WQEWDDNN
+688 WQEWDDSN

-709 ELVKVST
+709 ELVQVQT
-716 SGFHLTRVNLPI
+716 SGFHLTRASAPI
-728 LAVKEDSGTLA
+728 LAVKENPGTTA

-744 PGPEPPQVSLRSGQ
+744 PSPEPALIGLRSDQ
-758 RLRRATLGGRDL
+758 QLRRATLAGQDL
-770 KIRNIDRTYELEFPP
+770 KITNIGRTYEVELPP
-785 FTKESELILYFR
+785 YTKESDLILYFLA
-797 ETNR
+797 TNH

>member
-1 MKCRA
+1 MR
-6 GNSLPEELAM
+6 
-16 KKLRFGAVL
+16 KLRLAAVL
-25 LLLCGMSLAS
+25 LLLCGIAFSS
-35 TASFTQPRVAIFL
+35 TESSTQPRLAIFL

-77 YDTLFVEEMPGDEE
+77 YDTLFVEELPGDQE

-102 ATLVDDAAYSPMVLR
+102 ATLVDDATYSQIVLR
-117 LRVYLAGNHSVI
+117 LRPFLAGNHSVI
-129 LDGPLATKDESEKE
+129 LDGPLATKDENEKE
-143 RDHRAL
+143 RDHQAL
-149 DDLLGLEYKGLLG
+149 DELLGVAYKGLLG
-162 GAEYRIRVTSND
+162 GTEYRIRIAAND
-174 HYVTRGFEVS
+174 HYVTRGFELS

-194 TNVLQPRSGGAVLL
+194 TNVLQPKSGGTVLL

-214 HSFPYLSCAI
+214 RSYPYLSCTTL
-224 RGSSRLVLVSDF
+224 GSSRIVLVSDF

-244 FFRNDPPQVSY
+244 FFRNDPPQVAY
-255 ANELWNA
+255 ANQLWNA
-262 MIRAVQWATY
+262 MIRVVQWATY
-272 GDADVPFPAPQVSNA
+272 GDVDVPFPAPQVSNA
-287 NLTAVVRFDGDN
+287 NLTAIVRFDGDN
-299 SGDLNYQ
+299 SGDLSYQ
-306 LKTLKFLTGVAED
+306 IKTLNFLTGVAQD

-330 SFVKKAGWDNLAP
+330 SFVKKAGWDKLAP
-343 LGKHLEDLGGEI
+343 LGKRLEDLGGEI

-362 EIDRKM
+362 NIDRTM
-368 TPDRWREELDG
+368 TADRWREELDG
-379 SVEEIEQNMRAQGY
+379 SVEEIEQNMRAQGFP
-393 AIRKIQS
+393 IRKIQS

-409 MEDYGEVAGRF
+409 MEDYGEVAARF

-478 EEAIFDHMFHNVGRG
+478 EEAIIDHMFQNVGRG

-506 SAPVNEGKDKRITNE
+506 SAPVDEGKDRRITNQ
-521 NNFPFYEAMKTKFA
+521 NNFPFYEAVKTKWG

-566 TIEMTLDL
+566 VLEMTLDL
-574 SSLRRNDTAESL
+574 SSLRRSDTADSL

-591 HVENTRKFIQS
+591 RVENTRKFIQS
-602 VQIDGRVHPAFDDR
+602 VQVDGRLHPAFADR
-616 LLILPNLSPGR
+616 LLILPNLTPAK

-640 TAPHLTY
+640 TTRHLTY
-647 VSKRM
+647 VSKQM
-652 TEAARTPAG
+652 TEAAPTAAG
-661 LLFNVKAKSK
+661 LAFSVRTKSK
-671 ARFAVAV
+671 ARFAVVA
-678 AEPAVVLNAD
+678 AEPAIALNAD
-688 WQEWDDNN
+688 WQEWNAFDGD
-696 GHIKGFVRSDRRI
+696 IKGFVRSDRRI
-709 ELVKVST
+709 ELVKIST
-716 SGFHLTRVNLPI
+716 AGFRLTRATVPI
-728 LAVKEDSGTLA
+728 LSVTQKPGTLA

-744 PGPEPPQVSLRSGQ
+744 PGPEAPQISLRSDRQ
-758 RLRRATLGGRDL
+758 LSRATLDGQDL
-770 KIRNIDRTYELEFPP
+770 KIRNIGRMYELELLP
-785 FTKESELILYFR
+785 FTKESELLLYFK
-797 ETNR
+797 ETNH

>member
-1 MKCRA
+1 MR
-6 GNSLPEELAM
+6 
-16 KKLRFGAVL
+16 KLRLAAVL
-25 LLLCGMSLAS
+25 LLLCGIAFSS
-35 TASFTQPRVAIFL
+35 TESFTQPRLAIFL

-77 YDTLFVEEMPGDEE
+77 YDTLFAEEMPGDQE

-102 ATLVDDAAYSPMVLR
+102 ATLVDDATYSQIVLR
-117 LRVYLAGNHSVI
+117 LRTFLAGNHSVVV
-129 LDGPLATKDESEKE
+129 DGPLATEDENEKE
-143 RDHRAL
+143 RDHHAL
-149 DDLLGLEYKGLLG
+149 DELLGLEYKGLLG
-162 GAEYRIRVTSND
+162 GTEYRIRVALDD
-174 HYVTRGFEVS
+174 HYVTRGFELS

-194 TNVLQPRSGGAVLL
+194 TNVLQPMFGGTVLL

-214 HSFPYLSCAI
+214 RSYPYLSCIA
-224 RGSSRLVLVSDF
+224 RGSSRVVLVSDF

-244 FFRNDPPQVSY
+244 FFRNDPPQVAY
-255 ANELWNA
+255 ANQLWNA

-272 GDADVPFPAPQVSNA
+272 GDVDVPFPAPQISNA

-306 LKTLKFLTGVAED
+306 LKTLNFLTGVAQD

-330 SFVKKAGWDNLAP
+330 SFVKKAGWDKLAP
-343 LGKHLEDLGGEI
+343 LGKRLEDLGGEI

-362 EIDRKM
+362 KIDRTM

-379 SVEEIEQNMRAQGY
+379 SVEEIEQNMRAQGFP
-393 AIRKIQS
+393 IRQIQS

-409 MEDYGEVAGRF
+409 MEDYSEVAARF

-478 EEAIFDHMFHNVGRG
+478 EEAIIDHMFETVGRG

-506 SAPVNEGKDKRITNE
+506 SAPVDEGKDKRITNQ
-521 NNFPFYEAMKTKFA
+521 NNFPFYEAVKTKWR

-548 QKLRAMAQWNYSW
+548 QKLRAMAQWSYSW

-566 TIEMTLDL
+566 LLEMTLDL
-574 SSLRRNDTAESL
+574 SSLRRSDTADSL

-591 HVENTRKFIQS
+591 RVENTRKFIQS
-602 VQIDGRVHPAFDDR
+602 VQIDGRPHPAFAGR
-616 LLILPNLSPGR
+616 LLILPNLTPGK

-634 LGAQPT
+634 LGARPT
-640 TAPHLTY
+640 TKPHVTY
-647 VSKRM
+647 VSKQM
-652 TEAARTPAG
+652 TEAAPTPAG
-661 LLFNVKAKSK
+661 LAFSVRTKSK
-671 ARFAVAV
+671 ARFAVAA
-678 AEPAVVLNAD
+678 AEPAIALNTD
-688 WQEWDDNN
+688 WQEWDGTD
-696 GHIKGFVRSDRRI
+696 GDIKGFVRSDRRI
-709 ELVKVST
+709 ELVKIST
-716 SGFHLTRVNLPI
+716 AGFHLTRANVPI
-728 LAVKEDSGTLA
+728 LSVTQKPSTLA
-739 LRLAA
+739 LRFAA
-744 PGPEPPQVSLRSGQ
+744 PGPEAPQVSLRSDRQ
-758 RLRRATLGGRDL
+758 VSRATLAGQDL
-770 KIRNIDRTYELEFPP
+770 KIRNIGRTYELELPP
-785 FTKESELILYFR
+785 FTKESELILYFK
-797 ETNR
+797 ETSR

>member
-1 MKCRA
+1 MKI
-6 GNSLPEELAM
+6 
-16 KKLRFGAVL
+16 LRFVAVL
-25 LLLCGMSLAS
+25 LFLCGMTFAS
-35 TASFTQPRVAIFL
+35 TASFTQPRLAIFL

-77 YDTLFVEEMPGDEE
+77 YDTLFVEEMPGDQE

-102 ATLVDDAAYSPMVLR
+102 TTLVDDATYSQIVLR
-117 LRVYLAGNHSVI
+117 LRAYLARNHSVM
-129 LDGPLATKDESEKE
+129 LDGPLATKDENEKE
-143 RDHRAL
+143 RDHHAL

-162 GAEYRIRVTSND
+162 GTEYRIRVTSND
-174 HYVTRGFEVS
+174 HYVTRELEVS
-184 QFLTPVLASA
+184 QFVTPVLASA
-194 TNVLQPRSGGAVLL
+194 TNVLQPRSGGSVLL
-208 VSTDGQ
+208 VSTDGE
-214 HSFPYLSCAI
+214 HSFPYLSCATLE
-224 RGSSRLVLVSDF
+224 SSRVVLVSDF

-244 FFRNDPPQVSY
+244 FFRNDPPQVAY

-262 MIRAVQWATY
+262 LIRAVQWATY
-272 GDADVPFPAPQVSNA
+272 GDVDVPFPAPQLSNA

-306 LKTLKFLTGVAED
+306 LKTLNFLTGVAQD

-330 SFVKKAGWDNLAP
+330 SFVKKAGWDKLAP
-343 LGKHLEDLGGEI
+343 LGKGLENLGGEI

-379 SVEEIEQNMRAQGY
+379 SIAEIEENMRAQGVP
-393 AIRKIQS
+393 IRKIQS

-409 MEDYGEVAGRF
+409 MEDYREVAARF

-427 LEQSVPLGFG
+427 LEQSVPLAFG

-444 ANKDFVLLEN
+444 ANQDFVVLEN

-506 SAPVNEGKDKRITNE
+506 SAPVHEGKDKRITNQ
-521 NNFPFYEAMKTKFA
+521 NNFPFYEAMKTKFG

-561 KASDD
+561 KASDNS
-566 TIEMTLDL
+566 IEMTLDL
-574 SSLRRNDTAESL
+574 SSLRLNDTAESL

-591 HVENTRKFIQS
+591 RVENTRQFIHS
-602 VQIDGRVHPAFDDR
+602 VLIDGRVHPAFDDH
-616 LLILPNLSPGR
+616 LLILPNLTPGK

-647 VSKRM
+647 LSKQM
-652 TEAARTPAG
+652 TEAAPTPTG
-661 LLFNVKAKSK
+661 LAFYVKAKSK
-671 ARFAVAV
+671 ARFSIAVAQ
-678 AEPAVVLNAD
+678 PAIVLNAD
-688 WQEWDDNN
+688 WQEWDDSN

-709 ELVKVST
+709 ELVQVQT
-716 SGFHLTRVNLPI
+716 SGFHLTRASAPI
-728 LAVKEDSGTLA
+728 LAVKENPGTTA

-744 PGPEPPQVSLRSGQ
+744 PSPEPALIGLRSDQ
-758 RLRRATLGGRDL
+758 QLRRATLAGQDL
-770 KIRNIDRTYELEFPP
+770 KITNIGRTYEVELPP
-785 FTKESELILYFR
+785 YTKESDLILYFLA
-797 ETNR
+797 TNH